1 MGVIFTRLV
10 TYVSIWWSYMN
21 LDNLK
26 NLLLFL
32 NFTQHQNVFTKKF
45 SSGDHSLS
53 IDFEKKQIIYPEAYG
68 LKVNERQTCNFSSN
82 ENFVVLECV
91 HRLLEKG
98 YKPEHIELEPKWK
111 LGHGASGGRADVLV
125 KNHQN
130 QPFLIIECKTF
141 DREFNKA
148 WKDTLEDGGQLFSY
162 VEQEKSVEFVCLY
175 ASQWNETDKKI
186 DDQQRIISVKDNPI
200 ILKDLPDA
208 LNYSN
213 AKNVKERF
221 KVWKDTY
228 QLEATEKGIFED
240 NIQAYQI
247 GKDKYTLAI
256 DTQPINSMNIKG
268 KYHEFRTILR
278 KHNVSRRENAFEVLV
293 NLFLCKI
300 VDETQNP
307 EDLHF
312 YWKGMAYDS
321 YFDLVDR
328 LQKLYKIGM
337 QQFLQQDIVYVSQD
351 DIDGAFWAI
360 KQKPNATEQRIKE
373 LFQQLKFY
381 KGLDFEFIKVSN
393 KEKFEK
399 NAKILIEI
407 IQMWQG
413 LRLTSTEENQFLGDM
428 FEYFLDNGIKQ
439 SEGQFFTPIPICK
452 FIVSGL
458 PLESM
463 LQKKSEPLKVIDYA
477 CGSGHFLNEYGSQVS
492 KLLKPIKDIDEPNS
506 YYAQTYGIEK
516 EDRLAKVSKV
526 ASFMYGRNEVKI
538 IDADALISHEEIK
551 PESFDVLVAN
561 PPFAV
566 EDFLQTIDEV
576 EREKFKLF
584 SLVNNPSNNNIQ
596 CFFLERAQQLLA
608 PDSVMG
614 VIVPSSILSNSDSI
628 HIATREILL
637 QHFDFLSI
645 VELGSQTFGKT
656 GTNTVVLFLRRKAQ
670 RPEQAVQFR
679 NRVDDFFAEWENE
692 KASSG
697 GAYQDIKV
705 VEKYCQYTKIDFVL
719 YETLLKGELN
729 ADLLAIDIFK
739 DYQNDFNKQS
749 EIVNLKKQ
757 KQFKAKTEADQQAEL
772 DKRLFN
778 YLTNIEKDKLYY
790 FMLTQYNAVV
800 DNKVRPLL
808 VVKSPS
814 DNKEQKKFLG
824 YEWSSAKGNEGLS
837 YLGGDTVFDI
847 NTPLFDPKD
856 RDNNE
861 KISYLIRQNFNG
873 EQVSIPEHLTP
884 FVSQVYLHDV
894 LDFSRKEFNKAFNLS
909 AQSKVEIETQWDLVQ
924 LNKVAQIIRGVTYPK
939 DVVIADDNGH
949 VILTADNVTLDGRF
963 EIVKKIFLDK
973 QFIISDEKKLN
984 KNDILMCFSSGSKN
998 HLGKLALIHQDT
1010 NCYAGG
1016 FMGILRCYENLYPL
1030 YLYTIL
1036 NYKMRNHV
1044 RNLGSGSN
1052 IINLSSLLGELK
1064 IPLPPLDIQQKIVQ
1078 ECEVVDQS
1086 SDKSQ
1091 DDILDIR
1098 KNISNILDHTV
1109 SQYENT
1115 KLSDLAVFN
1124 PSKSEIRELDDDL
1137 VVSFVEMASVS
1148 NNGFIEKTVDKPL
1161 KEVRKGS
1168 YTYFAENDII
1178 LAKITPCMENGKC
1191 ALATGLTNRI
1201 GMGSSEFHVIRAN
1214 DKVNNKFLFLLLNR
1228 DSVRKVAEQ
1237 NMTGSSGHR
1246 RVPITFYESL
1256 QVPVPP
1262 LAEQEKI
1269 VQQIE
1274 ALEAQ
1279 IAQAQKVIDDAPQ
1292 QKQAILQKY
1301 L

>member
-1 MGVIFTRLV
+1 
-10 TYVSIWWSYMN
+10 MN

-26 NLLLFL
+26 DLLLFL
-32 NFTQHQNVFTKKF
+32 NFTQHQNVFTKEF
-45 SSGDHSLS
+45 TSGDHSLS
-53 IDFEKKQIIYPEAYG
+53 IDFENKEIIYPEAYG

-82 ENFVVLECV
+82 ENFVVFECV

-111 LGHGASGGRADVLV
+111 LGHGASGGRADILV

-312 YWKGMAYDS
+312 YWKGIAYDS

-452 FIVSGL
+452 FIVSAL

-526 ASFMYGRNEVKI
+526 ASFMYGRNEVQI
-538 IDADALISHEEIK
+538 IDADALILHEDIK
-551 PESFDVLVAN
+551 PESFDILVAN

-584 SLVNNPSNNNIQ
+584 NLVNNPSNNNIQ

-608 PDSVMG
+608 PNSVMG

-679 NRVDDFFAEWENE
+679 NRVHNFFADWESE
-692 KASSG
+692 KASNG

-705 VEKYCQYTKIDFVL
+705 VEKYCQHTQIDFAL

-729 ADLLAIDIFK
+729 ADLLAIEIFK
-739 DYQNDFNKQS
+739 DYQIDFNHQP
-749 EIVNLKKQ
+749 EIKKLKTNKN
-757 KQFKAKTEADQQAEL
+757 FKAKKAEEQQAEL
-772 DKRLFN
+772 DKRLLN
-778 YLTNIEKDKLYY
+778 YLVSIEKDKLYY
-790 FMLTQYNAVV
+790 FMLTQYNAMV
-800 DNKVRPLL
+800 DNKARTLL

-837 YLGGDTVFDI
+837 YLGGETVFDI
-847 NTPLFDPKD
+847 NTPLFDPKN
-856 RDNNE
+856 RENSE
-861 KISYLIRQNFNG
+861 KISYVIRQNFNG
-873 EQVSIPEHLTP
+873 EQVTIPEHLTP

-909 AQSKVEIETQWDLVQ
+909 AQSKVEIETKWDL
-924 LNKVAQIIRGVTYPK
+924 
-939 DVVIADDNGH
+939 
-949 VILTADNVTLDGRF
+949 
-963 EIVKKIFLDK
+963 
-973 QFIISDEKKLN
+973 
-984 KNDILMCFSSGSKN
+984 
-998 HLGKLALIHQDT
+998 
-1010 NCYAGG
+1010 
-1016 FMGILRCYENLYPL
+1016 
-1030 YLYTIL
+1030 
-1036 NYKMRNHV
+1036 
-1044 RNLGSGSN
+1044 
-1052 IINLSSLLGELK
+1052 INLGELCDVITKGTTPTTLGYSFKDEGINFIKIESIHEDSTIDPSKFAYIDNECHEKLKRSQLKKDDLLFSIAGALGRVYQVEQSILPANTNQALAIIRLSQKRNIPHKYVKEILKSDFVQAHLNSLKVGIAQPNLSLAQISNFK
-1064 IPLPPLDIQQKIVQ
+1064 IPLPPLDIQQKIVK
-1078 ECEVVDQS
+1078 ECEAV
-1086 SDKSQ
+1086 
-1091 DDILDIR
+1091 
-1098 KNISNILDHTV
+1098 
-1109 SQYENT
+1109 
-1115 KLSDLAVFN
+1115 DLAVNTESQKVATANQEIAEIILKVKANATHKFKIGQLL
-1124 PSKSEIRELDDDL
+1124 SLEYGKSLPEQKRVAGE
-1137 VVSFVEMASVS
+1137 VPVMGS
-1148 NNGFIEKTVDKPL
+1148 NGISGYHNESLCDGPAVIVG
-1161 KEVRKGS
+1161 RKGS
-1168 YTYFAENDII
+1168 AGKVTYIERSCFPIDTTFYVKPMIESNMKFIYYLLNSLELEKSIVGIGVPGINRNDIYQLEI
-1178 LAKITPCMENGKC
+1178 PNI
-1191 ALATGLTNRI
+1191 
-1201 GMGSSEFHVIRAN
+1201 S
-1214 DKVNNKFLFLLLNR
+1214 
-1228 DSVRKVAEQ
+1228 
-1237 NMTGSSGHR
+1237 
-1246 RVPITFYESL
+1246 
-1256 QVPVPP
+1256 

-1269 VQQIE
+1269 IQKIKV
-1274 ALEAQ
+1274 LEAQ
-1279 IAQAQKVIDDAPQ
+1279 IAQAQKLIDDAPQ

>member
-1 MGVIFTRLV
+1 M
-10 TYVSIWWSYMN
+10 
-21 LDNLK
+21 
-26 NLLLFL
+26 
-32 NFTQHQNVFTKKF
+32 
-45 SSGDHSLS
+45 
-53 IDFEKKQIIYPEAYG
+53 IIYPEAYG

-82 ENFVVLECV
+82 ENFVVFECV
-91 HRLLEKG
+91 HRLLQKG

-111 LGHGASGGRADVLV
+111 LGHGASGGRADILV
-125 KNHQN
+125 KNHHN
-130 QPFLIIECKTF
+130 EPFLIIECKTF

-148 WKDTLEDGGQLFSY
+148 WKDTFEDGGQLFSY

-175 ASQWNETDKKI
+175 ASQWNESEQKI

-208 LNYSN
+208 LHYSN

-221 KVWKDTY
+221 KVWRETY

-300 VDETQNP
+300 VDEIQNP

-337 QQFLQQDIVYVSQD
+337 DQFLQQDIVYVSQD
-351 DIDGAFWAI
+351 DIDKAFWAI

-452 FIVSGL
+452 FIVSAL

-463 LQKKSEPLKVIDYA
+463 LQNHSEPLKVIDYA

-492 KLLKPIKDIDEPNS
+492 KLLKTIKDIDEPNS

-526 ASFMYGRNEVKI
+526 ASFMYGRNEVQI
-538 IDADALISHEEIK
+538 IDADALISHEDIK

-584 SLVNNPSNNNIQ
+584 NLVNNPSNNNIQ

-670 RPEQAVQFR
+670 RPEQAVQFK
-679 NRVDDFFAEWENE
+679 NRVNNFFQDWQTE
-692 KASSG
+692 KASAG
-697 GAYQDIKV
+697 GVYLDIKM
-705 VEKYCQYTKIDFVL
+705 VEKYCQHTQIDFVL

-729 ADLLAIDIFK
+729 ADLLAVEIFK
-739 DYQNDFNKQS
+739 DYQVDFNNQP
-749 EIVNLKKQ
+749 EIKKLKTA
-757 KQFKAKTEADQQAEL
+757 KQFKAKKVDEQKVEL
-772 DKRLFN
+772 DKRLLN
-778 YLTNIEKDKLYY
+778 YLISIEKDKLYY

-800 DNKVRPLL
+800 DNKARPLL
-808 VVKSPS
+808 LVKSPS
-814 DNKEQKKFLG
+814 DNKEQKRFLG

-837 YLGGDTVFDI
+837 YMGGETVFDI
-847 NTPLFDPKD
+847 NTPLFDPKN
-856 RDNNE
+856 RENSE
-861 KISYLIRQNFNG
+861 KISYVIRQNFNG
-873 EQVSIPEHLTP
+873 EQVLISEHLTP

-909 AQSKVEIETQWDLVQ
+909 AQSKVEIESKYPLMSVSSLVEVISGGTPDTSNQEYWGGEIPWLSVADFSSSHRYVSSTEKMITQSGLENSSTQ
-924 LNKVAQIIRGVTYPK
+924 LLLPNDVIISARGTVGAMAQIQVPMAFNQSCYGLRAKEITSNDY
-939 DVVIADDNGH
+939 IFF
-949 VILTADNVTLDGRF
+949 TLKHYI
-963 EIVKKIFLDK
+963 EQL
-973 QFIISDEKKLN
+973 
-984 KNDILMCFSSGSKN
+984 KNRAVGSKFP
-998 HLGKLALIHQDT
+998 A
-1010 NCYAGG
+1010 
-1016 FMGILRCYENLYPL
+1016 
-1030 YLYTIL
+1030 
-1036 NYKMRNHV
+1036 
-1044 RNLGSGSN
+1044 
-1052 IINLSSLLGELK
+1052 IIRSTFDSVK
-1064 IPLPPLDIQQKIVQ
+1064 IPLPPLNIQQKIID
-1078 ECEVVDQS
+1078 ECSV
-1086 SDKSQ
+1086 
-1091 DDILDIR
+1091 LDIAII
-1098 KNISNILDHTV
+1098 KAKGSMTESEKKIEEI
-1109 SQYENT
+1109 YENLFAKAT
-1115 KLSDLAVFN
+1115 ITYKLSNENDFLIGIGKRVL
-1124 PSKSEIRELDDDL
+1124 KSEI
-1137 VVSFVEMASVS
+1137 
-1148 NNGFIEKTVDKPL
+1148 VD
-1161 KEVRKGS
+1161 
-1168 YTYFAENDII
+1168 
-1178 LAKITPCMENGKC
+1178 NGKYP
-1191 ALATGLTNRI
+1191 I
-1201 GMGSSEFHVIRAN
+1201 YSAN
-1214 DKVNNKFLFLLLNR
+1214 VFEHFGYINKELLN
-1228 DSVRKVAEQ
+1228 DFDAPSVLWGIDGDWLVNTVEKDYPFYPTDHCGYIRVLSSNLHYKYLAWALRKEGNKLRFSRNYRASIERIKSIKIKAPSIDEQ
-1237 NMTGSSGHR
+1237 RQAIQLIKT
-1246 RVPITFYESL
+1246 
-1256 QVPVPP
+1256 
-1262 LAEQEKI
+1262 
-1269 VQQIE
+1269 
-1274 ALEAQ
+1274 LEVQ
-1279 IAQAQKVIDDAPQ
+1279 IAQAQQIIDETPQ
-1292 QKQAILQKY
+1292 QKKAILQKY

>member
-1 MGVIFTRLV
+1 
-10 TYVSIWWSYMN
+10 MN

-26 NLLLFL
+26 DLLHFL
-32 NFTQHQNVFTKKF
+32 NFTQQNEVFTKKF
-45 SSGDHSLS
+45 ILGDYTLA
-53 IDFEKKQIIYPEAYG
+53 IDFENKQIQYPESFG
-68 LKVNERQTCNFSSN
+68 LIINERQTCNFSSN
-82 ENFVVLECV
+82 ENFVVFECV

-111 LGHGASGGRADVLV
+111 LGHGASGGRADILV
-125 KNHQN
+125 KNYQN
-130 QPFLIIECKTF
+130 EPFLIIECKTF
-141 DREFNKA
+141 DKEFNKA

-175 ASQWNETDKKI
+175 ASQWSEKEQKI

-208 LNYSN
+208 LHYSN
-213 AKNVKERF
+213 AKNVRERF
-221 KVWKDTY
+221 KVWKETY

-240 NIQAYQI
+240 NILAYQI

-337 QQFLQQDIVYVSQD
+337 DQFLQQDIVYVSQD
-351 DIDGAFWAI
+351 DIDKAFWAI

-373 LFQQLKFY
+373 LFKQLKFY

-452 FIVSGL
+452 FIVSAL
-458 PLESM
+458 PLETM
-463 LQKKSEPLKVIDYA
+463 LQKHSEPLKVIDYA

-526 ASFMYGRNEVKI
+526 ASFMYGRNEVNI
-538 IDADALISHEEIK
+538 IDADALVSHEDIK
-551 PESFDVLVAN
+551 PESFDILVAN

-566 EDFLQTIDEV
+566 EDFLQTIGEV

-584 SLVNNPSNNNIQ
+584 NLVNNPSNNNIQ

-614 VIVPSSILSNSDSI
+614 VIVPSSILSNGDTI

-637 QHFDFLSI
+637 QYFDFLSI

-656 GTNTVVLFLRRKAQ
+656 GTNTVILFLHRKAE
-670 RPEQAVQFR
+670 RPEQAVQFK
-679 NRVDDFFAEWENE
+679 NRVNNFFQDWETE
-692 KASSG
+692 KASAG
-697 GAYQDIKV
+697 GAYLDIKV
-705 VEKYCQYTKIDFVL
+705 VEKYCQHIDVN
-719 YETLLKGELN
+719 YDVYQSLLMGNLID
-729 ADLLAIDIFK
+729 DLLEIEIFK
-739 DYQNDFNKQS
+739 DYQADFYKQT
-749 EIVNLKKQ
+749 EIVNLQKQ
-757 KQFKAKTEADQQAEL
+757 KQFKAKNKEHQQAEL
-772 DKRLFN
+772 DKRLLS
-778 YLTNIEKDKLYY
+778 YLIAIEKDKLYY
-790 FMLTQYNAVV
+790 FMLTQYNALVE
-800 DNKVRPLL
+800 NKARPLL

-837 YLGGDTVFDI
+837 YLGGETIFEI
-847 NTPLFDPKD
+847 HTPLFDPKN
-856 RDNNE
+856 RDNSE
-861 KISYLIRQNFNG
+861 KISYLIRQNFNADA
-873 EQVSIPEHLTP
+873 VTIPEDLKP

-894 LDFSRKEFNKAFNLS
+894 LDFSRKDFNKAFNLS
-909 AQSKVEIETQWDLVQ
+909 AQSKVEIESKWDLFKLETLMTIV
-924 LNKVAQIIRGVTYPK
+924 RGASPRPISKYLTTE
-939 DVVIADDNGH
+939 DNG
-949 VILTADNVTLDGRF
+949 INW
-963 EIVKKIFLDK
+963 IKIG
-973 QFIISDEKKLN
+973 
-984 KNDILMCFSSGSKN
+984 DISSGEKYLVKTEEKITQEGANQSRMIKAGDFILSNSMSFGRPYISKID
-998 HLGKLALIHQDT
+998 GCIHDGWLLLSDFDKNLKPDYLYEILSSQIVQRQFQAKA
-1010 NCYAGG
+1010 AGG
-1016 FMGILRCYENLYPL
+1016 VVSNLN
-1030 YLYTIL
+1030 TE
-1036 NYKMRNHV
+1036 RV
-1044 RNLGSGSN
+1044 RSV
-1052 IINLSSLLGELK
+1052 K
-1064 IPLPPLDIQQKIVQ
+1064 IPLPPLEIQQKIVK
-1078 ECEVVDQS
+1078 ECEAVDES

-1091 DDILDIR
+1091 DNILNIR
-1098 KNISNILDHTV
+1098 KNISSSLDQII

-1137 VVSFVEMASVS
+1137 IVSFVEMASVS
-1148 NNGFIEKTVDKPL
+1148 NSGFIEKTVDKPL

-1191 ALATGLTNRI
+1191 ALATGLTNHI
-1201 GMGSSEFHVIRAN
+1201 GMGSSEFHVVRAN
-1214 DKVNNKFLFLLLNR
+1214 EKVNNKFLFLFLNR
-1228 DSVRKVAEQ
+1228 DSVRKNAEK

-1274 ALEAQ
+1274 RLEAQ
-1279 IAQAQKVIDDAPQ
+1279 IAQAQKIIDAAPQ

>member
-1 MGVIFTRLV
+1 
-10 TYVSIWWSYMN
+10 MN

-26 NLLLFL
+26 DLLYFL
-32 NFTQHQNVFTKKF
+32 NFTQQNEVFTKKF
-45 SSGDHSLS
+45 ISGDYTLV
-53 IDFEKKQIIYPEAYG
+53 IDFENKQIQYPESFG
-68 LKVNERQTCNFSSN
+68 LIINERQTCNFSSN
-82 ENFVVLECV
+82 ENFVVFECV

-111 LGHGASGGRADVLV
+111 LGHGASGGRADILV
-125 KNHQN
+125 KNYQN
-130 QPFLIIECKTF
+130 EPFLIIECKTF
-141 DREFNKA
+141 DKEFNKA

-175 ASQWNETDKKI
+175 ASQWSEKEKKI

-208 LNYSN
+208 LHYSN
-213 AKNVKERF
+213 AKNVRERF
-221 KVWKDTY
+221 KVWKETY

-240 NIQAYQI
+240 NILAYQI

-337 QQFLQQDIVYVSQD
+337 DQFLQQDIVYVSQD
-351 DIDGAFWAI
+351 DIDKAFWVI

-373 LFQQLKFY
+373 LFKQLKFY

-452 FIVSGL
+452 FIVSAL
-458 PLESM
+458 PLEMM
-463 LQKKSEPLKVIDYA
+463 LQKHSEPLKVIDYA

-526 ASFMYGRNEVKI
+526 ASFMYGRNEVNI
-538 IDADALISHEEIK
+538 FDADALVSHEDIK
-551 PESFDVLVAN
+551 PESFDILVAN

-566 EDFLQTIDEV
+566 EDFLQTIGEV

-584 SLVNNPSNNNIQ
+584 NLVNNPSNNNIQ

-614 VIVPSSILSNSDSI
+614 VIVPSSILSNGDSI

-637 QHFDFLSI
+637 QYFDFLSI

-656 GTNTVVLFLRRKAQ
+656 GTNTVILFLRRKAE
-670 RPEQAVQFR
+670 RPEQAVQFK
-679 NRVDDFFAEWENE
+679 NRVGNFFADWETE
-692 KASSG
+692 KASAG
-697 GAYQDIKV
+697 GAYLDIKV
-705 VEKYCQYTKIDFVL
+705 VEKYCQHIDVN
-719 YETLLKGELN
+719 YDVYQSLLMGNLID
-729 ADLLAIDIFK
+729 DLLEIEIFK
-739 DYQNDFNKQS
+739 DYQADFYKQT
-749 EIVNLKKQ
+749 EIVNLQKQ
-757 KQFKAKTEADQQAEL
+757 KQFKAKSKEQQQAEL
-772 DKRLFN
+772 DRRLLS
-778 YLTNIEKDKLYY
+778 YLITIEKDKLYY
-790 FMLTQYNAVV
+790 FMLTQYNALVE
-800 DNKVRPLL
+800 NKARPLL

-837 YLGGDTVFDI
+837 YLGGAAVFDI
-847 NTPLFDPKD
+847 QTPLFDPKN
-856 RDNNE
+856 RDNSE
-861 KISYLIRQNFNG
+861 KISYVIRQNFNG
-873 EQVSIPEHLTP
+873 EQVAIPEHLTP

-894 LDFSRKEFNKAFNLS
+894 LDFSRKEFNKVFNLS
-909 AQSKVEIETQWDLVQ
+909 AQSKVEIETKWKLVKLDEIAVVKKGQ
-924 LNKVAQIIRGVTYPK
+924 SITQKDTKDGMIKVVAGGIDYAYLHNESNRDENVITISASGANAGYVNFWKEKIFASDCTTVQAETKDKTLYIFCVLKVFESYIYNMARGSAQPHVYPK
-939 DVVIADDNGH
+939 DIAN
-949 VILTADNVTLDGRF
+949 F
-963 EIVKKIFLDK
+963 
-973 QFIISDEKKLN
+973 
-984 KNDILMCFSSGSKN
+984 
-998 HLGKLALIHQDT
+998 
-1010 NCYAGG
+1010 
-1016 FMGILRCYENLYPL
+1016 
-1030 YLYTIL
+1030 
-1036 NYKMRNHV
+1036 
-1044 RNLGSGSN
+1044 
-1052 IINLSSLLGELK
+1052 K
-1064 IPLPPLDIQQKIVQ
+1064 IPLPPLDIQQKIVE
-1078 ECEVVDQS
+1078 ECEMVDLLAEDSANNIQS
-1086 SDKSQ
+1086 YKSQ
-1091 DDILDIR
+1091 LE
-1098 KNISNILDHTV
+1098 LLF
-1109 SQYENT
+1109 SQSDRNVQKI
-1115 KLSDLAVFN
+1115 KLKEALSLKAGKFI
-1124 PSKSEIRELDDDL
+1124 KASEIQDQFEEHLYPCYGGNNLRGYVENYNQEGDYCLVGRQGALCGNVTFAQGKFYATEHAL
-1137 VVSFVEMASVS
+1137 VVTPLIPIHPKWLFYYLVEL
-1148 NNGFIEKTVDKPL
+1148 NLNQ
-1161 KEVRKGS
+1161 
-1168 YTYFAENDII
+1168 Y
-1178 LAKITPCMENGKC
+1178 
-1191 ALATGLTNRI
+1191 ATGVAQPGLSVGNLDSI
-1201 GMGSSEFHVIRAN
+1201 
-1214 DKVNNKFLFLLLNR
+1214 LLNI
-1228 DSVRKVAEQ
+1228 
-1237 NMTGSSGHR
+1237 
-1246 RVPITFYESL
+1246 PSL
-1256 QVPVPP
+1256 E
-1262 LAEQEKI
+1262 EQEKI

-1274 ALEAQ
+1274 ILETQ
-1279 IAQAQKVIDDAPQ
+1279 IAQAQKIIDDAPQ

>member
-21 LDNLK
+21 LDSLK
-26 NLLLFL
+26 DLLLFL
-32 NFTQHQNVFTKKF
+32 NFTQHQSVFTKEF
-45 SSGDHSLS
+45 TSGDHSLS

-82 ENFVVLECV
+82 ENFVVFECV

-111 LGHGASGGRADVLV
+111 LGHGASGGRADILV

-148 WKDTLEDGGQLFSY
+148 WKETLEDGGQLFSY

-175 ASQWNETDKKI
+175 ASQWNETDQKI

-337 QQFLQQDIVYVSQD
+337 QQFLQQDIIYVSQD
-351 DIDGAFWAI
+351 DIDRAFWAI

-452 FIVSGL
+452 FIVSAL

-463 LQKKSEPLKVIDYA
+463 LQQHSEPLKVIDYA

-526 ASFMYGRNEVKI
+526 ASFMYGRNEVNI
-538 IDADALISHEEIK
+538 IDADALISHENIK

-584 SLVNNPSNNNIQ
+584 NLVNNPSNNNIQ

-679 NRVDDFFAEWENE
+679 NRVNNFFADWENE
-692 KASSG
+692 KSSGG

-705 VEKYCQYTKIDFVL
+705 VEKYCQHTKIDFAL
-719 YETLLKGELN
+719 YETLLKGKLN

-739 DYQNDFNKQS
+739 DYQTDFNKQA

-772 DKRLFN
+772 DKRLLN

-790 FMLTQYNAVV
+790 FMLTQYNAEV
-800 DNKVRPLL
+800 DNKARPLL

-847 NTPLFDPKD
+847 NTPLFDPKN
-856 RDNNE
+856 RENSE
-861 KISYLIRQNFNG
+861 KISYVIRQNFNG
-873 EQVSIPEHLTP
+873 EQVNIPEHLTP

-909 AQSKVEIETQWDLVQ
+909 AQSKVEIETKWDLVKLDEVAEIISGGTPDTQNPNFWDGDICWATLVDTKSKYLYDTSKKISQ
-924 LNKVAQIIRGVTYPK
+924 LGLEKSSAKLLPINTVIFSSRASIGEVSIAKVATSTNQGFKNFIC
-939 DVVIADDNGH
+939 DDS
-949 VILTADNVTLDGRF
+949 
-963 EIVKKIFLDK
+963 KIHYEYLYEVLKFYA
-973 QFIISDEKKLN
+973 
-984 KNDILMCFSSGSKN
+984 KNIE
-998 HLGKLALIHQDT
+998 HL
-1010 NCYAGG
+1010 AGG
-1016 FMGILRCYENLYPL
+1016 MTFKEVSKTSIANF
-1030 YLYTIL
+1030 
-1036 NYKMRNHV
+1036 
-1044 RNLGSGSN
+1044 
-1052 IINLSSLLGELK
+1052 K
-1064 IPLPPLDIQQKIVQ
+1064 IPLPPLEIQQKIVE
-1078 ECEVVDQS
+1078 ECEAVDKS

-1262 LAEQEKI
+1262 LTEQEKI

-1274 ALEAQ
+1274 ALEMQ
-1279 IAQAQKVIDDAPQ
+1279 IAQAQQVIDAAPQ

>member
-1 MGVIFTRLV
+1 
-10 TYVSIWWSYMN
+10 MN

-26 NLLLFL
+26 DLLHFL
-32 NFTQHQNVFTKKF
+32 NFTQQNEVFTKKF
-45 SSGDHSLS
+45 ISGDYSLA
-53 IDFEKKQIIYPEAYG
+53 IDFENKQIQYPESFG
-68 LKVNERQTCNFSSN
+68 LIINERQTCNFSSN
-82 ENFVVLECV
+82 ENFVVFECV

-111 LGHGASGGRADVLV
+111 LGHGASGGRADILV
-125 KNHQN
+125 KNYQN
-130 QPFLIIECKTF
+130 EPFLIIECKTF
-141 DREFNKA
+141 DKEFNRA

-175 ASQWNETDKKI
+175 ASQWSEKEKKI
-186 DDQQRIISVKDNPI
+186 DVQQRIISVKDNPI

-208 LNYSN
+208 IHYSN
-213 AKNVKERF
+213 AKNVRERF
-221 KVWKDTY
+221 KVWKETY

-240 NIQAYQI
+240 NILAYQI

-337 QQFLQQDIVYVSQD
+337 DQFLQQDIVYVSQD
-351 DIDGAFWAI
+351 DIDKAFWAI

-373 LFQQLKFY
+373 LFKQLKFY

-452 FIVSGL
+452 FIVSAL
-458 PLESM
+458 PLEMM
-463 LQKKSEPLKVIDYA
+463 LQKHSEPLKVIDYA

-526 ASFMYGRNEVKI
+526 ASFMYGRNEVQI
-538 IDADALISHEEIK
+538 IDADALVSHEDIK
-551 PESFDVLVAN
+551 PESFDILVAN

-566 EDFLQTIDEV
+566 EDFLQTIGEV

-584 SLVNNPSNNNIQ
+584 NLVNNPSNNNIQ

-614 VIVPSSILSNSDSI
+614 VIVPSSILSNGDTI

-637 QHFDFLSI
+637 QYFDFLSI

-656 GTNTVVLFLRRKAQ
+656 GTNTVILFLRRKAE
-670 RPEQAVQFR
+670 RPEQAVQFK
-679 NRVDDFFAEWENE
+679 NRVGNFFADWEAE
-692 KASSG
+692 KKSAG
-697 GAYQDIKV
+697 GAYLDIKV
-705 VEKYCQYTKIDFVL
+705 VEKYCQHIDVN
-719 YETLLKGELN
+719 YDVYQSLLMGNLID
-729 ADLLAIDIFK
+729 DLLEIEIFK
-739 DYQNDFNKQS
+739 DYQADFYKQT
-749 EIVNLKKQ
+749 EIVNLQKQ
-757 KQFKAKTEADQQAEL
+757 KQFKAKNKEQQQAEL
-772 DKRLFN
+772 DRRLLS
-778 YLTNIEKDKLYY
+778 YLITIEKDKLYY
-790 FMLTQYNAVV
+790 FMLTQYNALVE
-800 DNKVRPLL
+800 NKARPLL

-824 YEWSSAKGNEGLS
+824 YEWSSAKGNEGLN
-837 YLGGDTVFDI
+837 YLGSETVFDI
-847 NTPLFDPKD
+847 QTPLFDPKN
-856 RDNNE
+856 RDNSE
-861 KISYLIRQNFNG
+861 KISYVIRQNFNG
-873 EQVSIPEHLTP
+873 EQVVIPEHLTP

-909 AQSKVEIETQWDLVQ
+909 AQSKVEIETKWKLVKLDEIAVVKKGQ
-924 LNKVAQIIRGVTYPK
+924 SITQKDTKDGMIKVVAGGIDYAYLHNESNRDENVITISASGANAGYVNFWKEKIFASDCTTVQAETKDKTLYIFCVLKVFESYIYNMARGSAQPHVYPK
-939 DVVIADDNGH
+939 DIAN
-949 VILTADNVTLDGRF
+949 F
-963 EIVKKIFLDK
+963 
-973 QFIISDEKKLN
+973 
-984 KNDILMCFSSGSKN
+984 
-998 HLGKLALIHQDT
+998 
-1010 NCYAGG
+1010 
-1016 FMGILRCYENLYPL
+1016 
-1030 YLYTIL
+1030 
-1036 NYKMRNHV
+1036 
-1044 RNLGSGSN
+1044 
-1052 IINLSSLLGELK
+1052 K
-1064 IPLPPLDIQQKIVQ
+1064 IPLPPLDIQQKIVE
-1078 ECEVVDQS
+1078 ECEMVDLLAKDSANNIQS
-1086 SDKSQ
+1086 YKSQ
-1091 DDILDIR
+1091 LE
-1098 KNISNILDHTV
+1098 LLF
-1109 SQYENT
+1109 SQSDRNVQKI
-1115 KLSDLAVFN
+1115 KLKEALSLKAGKFI
-1124 PSKSEIRELDDDL
+1124 KASEIKDQFEEGLYPCYGGNNLRGYVENYNQEGDYCLVGRQGALCGNVTFAQGKFYATEHAL
-1137 VVSFVEMASVS
+1137 VVTPLIPIHPKWLFYYLVEL
-1148 NNGFIEKTVDKPL
+1148 NLNQ
-1161 KEVRKGS
+1161 
-1168 YTYFAENDII
+1168 Y
-1178 LAKITPCMENGKC
+1178 
-1191 ALATGLTNRI
+1191 ATGVAQPGL
-1201 GMGSSEFHVIRAN
+1201 S
-1214 DKVNNKFLFLLLNR
+1214 VNNLDSILLNI
-1228 DSVRKVAEQ
+1228 
-1237 NMTGSSGHR
+1237 
-1246 RVPITFYESL
+1246 PSL
-1256 QVPVPP
+1256 E
-1262 LAEQEKI
+1262 EQEKI

-1274 ALEAQ
+1274 ILETQ
-1279 IAQAQKVIDDAPQ
+1279 IAQAQKIIDDAPQ
-1292 QKQAILQKY
+1292 QKQAVLQKY

>member
-1 MGVIFTRLV
+1 
-10 TYVSIWWSYMN
+10 
-21 LDNLK
+21 
-26 NLLLFL
+26 
-32 NFTQHQNVFTKKF
+32 
-45 SSGDHSLS
+45 
-53 IDFEKKQIIYPEAYG
+53 
-68 LKVNERQTCNFSSN
+68 
-82 ENFVVLECV
+82 
-91 HRLLEKG
+91 
-98 YKPEHIELEPKWK
+98 
-111 LGHGASGGRADVLV
+111 
-125 KNHQN
+125 
-130 QPFLIIECKTF
+130 
-141 DREFNKA
+141 
-148 WKDTLEDGGQLFSY
+148 
-162 VEQEKSVEFVCLY
+162 
-175 ASQWNETDKKI
+175 
-186 DDQQRIISVKDNPI
+186 
-200 ILKDLPDA
+200 
-208 LNYSN
+208 
-213 AKNVKERF
+213 
-221 KVWKDTY
+221 
-228 QLEATEKGIFED
+228 
-240 NIQAYQI
+240 
-247 GKDKYTLAI
+247 
-256 DTQPINSMNIKG
+256 
-268 KYHEFRTILR
+268 
-278 KHNVSRRENAFEVLV
+278 
-293 NLFLCKI
+293 
-300 VDETQNP
+300 
-307 EDLHF
+307 
-312 YWKGMAYDS
+312 
-321 YFDLVDR
+321 
-328 LQKLYKIGM
+328 M
-337 QQFLQQDIVYVSQD
+337 QQFLQQDIIYVSQD

-452 FIVSGL
+452 FIVSAL

-463 LQKKSEPLKVIDYA
+463 LQQHSEPLKVIDYA

-526 ASFMYGRNEVKI
+526 ASFMYGRNEVNI
-538 IDADALISHEEIK
+538 IDADALISHENIK

-584 SLVNNPSNNNIQ
+584 NLVNNPSNNNIQ

-670 RPEQAVQFR
+670 RPEQAVQFK
-679 NRVDDFFAEWENE
+679 NRVNNFFADWENE
-692 KASSG
+692 KSSG
-697 GAYQDIKV
+697 GGAYLDTKV
-705 VEKYCQYTKIDFVL
+705 VEKYCQHTQIDFAL
-719 YETLLKGELN
+719 YETLLKGKLN

-739 DYQNDFNKQS
+739 DYQTDFNKQA

-772 DKRLFN
+772 DKRLLN

-790 FMLTQYNAVV
+790 FMLTQYNAEV
-800 DNKVRPLL
+800 DNKARPLL

-847 NTPLFDPKD
+847 NTPLFDPKN
-856 RDNNE
+856 RENSE
-861 KISYLIRQNFNG
+861 KISYVIRQNFNG
-873 EQVSIPEHLTP
+873 EQVNIPEHLTP

-909 AQSKVEIETQWDLVQ
+909 AQSKVEIETKWDLVKLDEVAEIISGGTPDTQNPNFWDGDICWATLVDTKSKYLYDTSKKISQ
-924 LNKVAQIIRGVTYPK
+924 LGLEKSSAKLLPINTVIFSSRASIGEVSIAKVATSTNQGFKNFIC
-939 DVVIADDNGH
+939 DDS
-949 VILTADNVTLDGRF
+949 
-963 EIVKKIFLDK
+963 KIHYEYLYEVLKFYA
-973 QFIISDEKKLN
+973 
-984 KNDILMCFSSGSKN
+984 KNIE
-998 HLGKLALIHQDT
+998 HL
-1010 NCYAGG
+1010 AGG
-1016 FMGILRCYENLYPL
+1016 MTFKEVSKTSIANF
-1030 YLYTIL
+1030 
-1036 NYKMRNHV
+1036 
-1044 RNLGSGSN
+1044 
-1052 IINLSSLLGELK
+1052 K

-1078 ECEVVDQS
+1078 ECEVLDQS
-1086 SDKSQ
+1086 ARISESEISNLHKQVAQVIEQAQGTMTKLIDVTTKIGSGATPKGGESAYKDSGITLIRSQNVYDGAFLEKGLAFIDDEQAKKLENVTVESQ
-1091 DDILDIR
+1091 DVLF
-1098 KNISNILDHTV
+1098 NITG
-1109 SQYENT
+1109 
-1115 KLSDLAVFN
+1115 
-1124 PSKSEIRELDDDL
+1124 
-1137 VVSFVEMASVS
+1137 ASVARCC
-1148 NNGFIEKTVDKPL
+1148 VVQDKYLPAR
-1161 KEVRKGS
+1161 V
-1168 YTYFAENDII
+1168 NQ
-1178 LAKITPCMENGKC
+1178 
-1191 ALATGLTNRI
+1191 
-1201 GMGSSEFHVIRAN
+1201 HVAIIRAN
-1214 DKVNNKFLFLLLNR
+1214 SEVLLPKFLQAVLVSKDYKAQLLNLAGGANTR
-1228 DSVRKVAEQ
+1228 EAITKVELEEFK
-1237 NMTGSSGHR
+1237 
-1246 RVPITFYESL
+1246 I
-1256 QVPVPP
+1256 PVPP

>member
-1 MGVIFTRLV
+1 
-10 TYVSIWWSYMN
+10 MN

-26 NLLLFL
+26 DLLHFL
-32 NFTQHQNVFTKKF
+32 NFTQQNQVFTKKF
-45 SSGDHSLS
+45 ISGDYTLA
-53 IDFEKKQIIYPEAYG
+53 IDFDKKEIIYPEDAG
-68 LKVNERQTCNFSSN
+68 LKINERQTCNFYSN
-82 ENFVVLECV
+82 ENFVVFECV
-91 HRLLEKG
+91 HRLLDKG

-111 LGHGASGGRADVLV
+111 LGHGASGGRADILV

-148 WKDTLEDGGQLFSY
+148 WKETLEDGGQLFSY

-175 ASQWNETDKKI
+175 ASQWNETDQKI

-337 QQFLQQDIVYVSQD
+337 QQFLQQDIIYVSQD

-452 FIVSGL
+452 FIVSAL

-526 ASFMYGRNEVKI
+526 ASFMYGRNEVNI
-538 IDADALISHEEIK
+538 IDADALISHENIK

-584 SLVNNPSNNNIQ
+584 NLVNNPSNNNIQ

-679 NRVDDFFAEWENE
+679 NRVNNFFADWENE
-692 KASSG
+692 KSSGG

-705 VEKYCQYTKIDFVL
+705 VEKYCQHTKIDFAL

-739 DYQNDFNKQS
+739 DYQTDFNKQA

-772 DKRLFN
+772 DKRLLN
-778 YLTNIEKDKLYY
+778 YLVSIEKDKLYY

-800 DNKVRPLL
+800 DNKARPLL

-837 YLGGDTVFDI
+837 YIGGETVFDI
-847 NTPLFDPKD
+847 QTPLFDPKD
-856 RDNNE
+856 RENSE
-861 KISYLIRQNFNG
+861 KISYVIRQNFNG
-873 EQVSIPEHLTP
+873 EQVNIPEHLTP

-909 AQSKVEIETQWDLVQ
+909 AQSKVEIETKWDLVKLDEVAEIISGQ
-924 LNKVAQIIRGVTYPK
+924 SPESKFYNEKGEGLPFYQGKKDFGKLSLKATQIWTSHITKESTNGDVLFSVRAPVGDVNFNPFDKICIGRGLAAIRPKSNLLNKFIFEF
-939 DVVIADDNGH
+939 IA
-949 VILTADNVTLDGRF
+949 
-963 EIVKKIFLDK
+963 
-973 QFIISDEKKLN
+973 LN
-984 KNDILMCFSSGSKN
+984 KNYFQGQKGMAFDSISRDD
-998 HLGKLALIHQDT
+998 LGQK
-1010 NCYAGG
+1010 
-1016 FMGILRCYENLYPL
+1016 
-1030 YLYTIL
+1030 
-1036 NYKMRNHV
+1036 
-1044 RNLGSGSN
+1044 
-1052 IINLSSLLGELK
+1052 K
-1064 IPLPPLDIQQKIVQ
+1064 IPLPPLEIQRKIVQ
-1078 ECEVVDQS
+1078 ECEAV
-1086 SDKSQ
+1086 
-1091 DDILDIR
+1091 
-1098 KNISNILDHTV
+1098 
-1109 SQYENT
+1109 
-1115 KLSDLAVFN
+1115 DLAFQDAESQIDLLKN
-1124 PSKSEIRELDDDL
+1124 QIRELIDSLNMMPMQRLETLADNWDFKRKPITSSQRKAGVYPYYGASGIVDYVDSFILDDTVLLISEDGANLKSRVTPIAFTASGKIWVNNHAHILKFSNINTHKIVEYYLNHIDL
-1137 VVSFVEMASVS
+1137 LEYITGMAQPKLSQV
-1148 NNGFIEKTVDKPL
+1148 N
-1161 KEVRKGS
+1161 
-1168 YTYFAENDII
+1168 
-1178 LAKITPCMENGKC
+1178 M
-1191 ALATGLTNRI
+1191 NRI
-1201 GMGSSEFHVIRAN
+1201 MI
-1214 DKVNNKFLFLLLNR
+1214 
-1228 DSVRKVAEQ
+1228 
-1237 NMTGSSGHR
+1237 
-1246 RVPITFYESL
+1246 
-1256 QVPVPP
+1256 PVPP

-1274 ALEAQ
+1274 ILETQ
-1279 IAQAQKVIDDAPQ
+1279 IAQAQKIVDAAPQ

>member
-1 MGVIFTRLV
+1 
-10 TYVSIWWSYMN
+10 MN

-26 NLLLFL
+26 DLLHFL
-32 NFTQHQNVFTKKF
+32 NFTQQNEVFTKKF
-45 SSGDHSLS
+45 ISGDYSLA
-53 IDFEKKQIIYPEAYG
+53 IDFENKQIQYPESFG
-68 LKVNERQTCNFSSN
+68 LIINERQTCNFSSN
-82 ENFVVLECV
+82 ENFVVFECV

-111 LGHGASGGRADVLV
+111 LGHGASGGRADILV
-125 KNHQN
+125 KNYQN
-130 QPFLIIECKTF
+130 EPFLIIECKTF
-141 DREFNKA
+141 DKEFNRA

-175 ASQWNETDKKI
+175 ASQWSEKEKKI

-208 LNYSN
+208 IHYSN
-213 AKNVKERF
+213 AKNVRERF
-221 KVWKDTY
+221 KVWKETY

-240 NIQAYQI
+240 NILAYQI
-247 GKDKYTLAI
+247 GKDKYTLTI

-337 QQFLQQDIVYVSQD
+337 DQFLQQDIVYVSQD
-351 DIDGAFWAI
+351 DIDKAFWAI

-373 LFQQLKFY
+373 LFKQLKFY

-452 FIVSGL
+452 FIVSAL

-526 ASFMYGRNEVKI
+526 ASFMYGRNEVQI
-538 IDADALISHEEIK
+538 IDADALVSHEDIK
-551 PESFDVLVAN
+551 PESFDILVAN

-566 EDFLQTIDEV
+566 EDFLQTIGEV

-584 SLVNNPSNNNIQ
+584 NLVNNPSNNNIQ

-614 VIVPSSILSNSDSI
+614 VIVPSSILSNGDTI

-637 QHFDFLSI
+637 QYFDFLSI

-656 GTNTVVLFLRRKAQ
+656 GTNTVILFLRRKAE
-670 RPEQAVQFR
+670 RPEQAVQFK
-679 NRVDDFFAEWENE
+679 NRVGNFFADWEAE
-692 KASSG
+692 KKSAG
-697 GAYQDIKV
+697 GAYLDIKV
-705 VEKYCQYTKIDFVL
+705 VEKYCQHIDVN
-719 YETLLKGELN
+719 YDVYQSLLMGNLID
-729 ADLLAIDIFK
+729 DLLEIEIFK
-739 DYQNDFNKQS
+739 DYQADFYKQT
-749 EIVNLKKQ
+749 EIVNLQKQ
-757 KQFKAKTEADQQAEL
+757 KQFKAKNKEQQQAEL
-772 DKRLFN
+772 DRRLLS
-778 YLTNIEKDKLYY
+778 YLITIEKDKLYY
-790 FMLTQYNAVV
+790 FMLTQYNALVE
-800 DNKVRPLL
+800 NKARPLL

-837 YLGGDTVFDI
+837 YLGSETVFDI
-847 NTPLFDPKD
+847 QTPLFDPKN
-856 RDNNE
+856 RDNSE
-861 KISYLIRQNFNG
+861 KISYVIRQNFNG
-873 EQVSIPEHLTP
+873 EQVVIPEHLTP

-909 AQSKVEIETQWDLVQ
+909 AQSKVDIETKWDLV
-924 LNKVAQIIRGVTYPK
+924 
-939 DVVIADDNGH
+939 
-949 VILTADNVTLDGRF
+949 
-963 EIVKKIFLDK
+963 KIETG
-973 QFIISDEKKLN
+973 Q
-984 KNDILMCFSSGSKN
+984 SK
-998 HLGKLALIHQDT
+998 T
-1010 NCYAGG
+1010 
-1016 FMGILRCYENLYPL
+1016 
-1030 YLYTIL
+1030 
-1036 NYKMRNHV
+1036 
-1044 RNLGSGSN
+1044 
-1052 IINLSSLLGELK
+1052 
-1064 IPLPPLDIQQKIVQ
+1064 
-1078 ECEVVDQS
+1078 
-1086 SDKSQ
+1086 
-1091 DDILDIR
+1091 
-1098 KNISNILDHTV
+1098 
-1109 SQYENT
+1109 
-1115 KLSDLAVFN
+1115 
-1124 PSKSEIRELDDDL
+1124 
-1137 VVSFVEMASVS
+1137 
-1148 NNGFIEKTVDKPL
+1148 
-1161 KEVRKGS
+1161 
-1168 YTYFAENDII
+1168 
-1178 LAKITPCMENGKC
+1178 
-1191 ALATGLTNRI
+1191 
-1201 GMGSSEFHVIRAN
+1201 
-1214 DKVNNKFLFLLLNR
+1214 
-1228 DSVRKVAEQ
+1228 
-1237 NMTGSSGHR
+1237 
-1246 RVPITFYESL
+1246 
-1256 QVPVPP
+1256 
-1262 LAEQEKI
+1262 
-1269 VQQIE
+1269 
-1274 ALEAQ
+1274 
-1279 IAQAQKVIDDAPQ
+1279 
-1292 QKQAILQKY
+1292 
-1301 L
+1301 

>member
-1 MGVIFTRLV
+1 
-10 TYVSIWWSYMN
+10 MN
-21 LDNLK
+21 QDNLK
-26 NLLLFL
+26 DLLLFL
-32 NFTQHQNVFTKKF
+32 NFTQHQNVFIKKF
-45 SSGDHSLS
+45 SFGDYSLS
-53 IDFEKKQIIYPEAYG
+53 IDFENKTINYPEDYG
-68 LKVNERQTCNFSSN
+68 LKVNERQTCNFASN
-82 ENFVVLECV
+82 ENFVVFECV

-111 LGHGASGGRADVLV
+111 LGHGASGGRADIMV

-162 VEQEKSVEFVCLY
+162 VEQEKSVEFICLY
-175 ASQWNETDKKI
+175 ASQWNERDKKV

-200 ILKDLPDA
+200 ILKDLPEA
-208 LNYSN
+208 LHYSN

-221 KVWKDTY
+221 KAWKETY

-256 DTQPINSMNIKG
+256 DTQPINSLNIKG

-452 FIVSGL
+452 FIVSAL

-463 LQKKSEPLKVIDYA
+463 LQQHSEPLKVIDYA

-526 ASFMYGRNEVKI
+526 ASFMYGRNEINI
-538 IDADALISHEEIK
+538 IDADALISHENIK

-584 SLVNNPSNNNIQ
+584 NLVNNPSNNNIQ
-596 CFFLERAQQLLA
+596 CFFLERAQHLLA

-637 QHFDFLSI
+637 QYFDFLSI

-670 RPEQAVQFR
+670 RPEQAVQFK
-679 NRVDDFFAEWENE
+679 NRVNNFFADWDSE
-692 KASSG
+692 KVSSG
-697 GAYQDIKV
+697 GAYLDIKV
-705 VEKYCQYTKIDFVL
+705 VEKYCQHIQVDFAL
-719 YETLLKGELN
+719 YESLLKGELN
-729 ADLLAIDIFK
+729 YDLLAVEFFK
-739 DYQNDFNKQS
+739 DYKTDFYKRT

-757 KQFKAKTEADQQAEL
+757 KQFKAKSELQQQAEL
-772 DKRLFN
+772 DARLLS
-778 YLTNIEKDKLYY
+778 YLTEIEKDKLYY
-790 FMLTQYNAVV
+790 FMLTQYNASLEH
-800 DNKVRPLL
+800 KARPLL

-837 YLGGDTVFDI
+837 YIGGETVFDI
-847 NTPLFDPKD
+847 NTPLFDPKN
-856 RDNNE
+856 RDNSD
-861 KISYLIRQNFNG
+861 KISYVIRQNFNG
-873 EQVSIPEHLTP
+873 EQLTIPEHLTP
-884 FVSQVYLHDV
+884 FVTQVYLHDV
-894 LDFSRKEFNKAFNLS
+894 LDFSRKDFNKAFNLS
-909 AQSKVEIETQWDLVQ
+909 AQSKVEIETRWDSVRILQ
-924 LNKVAQIIRGVTYPK
+924 LLCKIGGSQ
-939 DVVIADDNGH
+939 
-949 VILTADNVTLDGRF
+949 
-963 EIVKKIFLDK
+963 KKIQNTEILLEGSIPVVTQEKGNLIAGFVNDVEPIQDLPLIVFGDHSCTFK
-973 QFIISDEKKLN
+973 YVDFPFVRGADGTQLLKVDPNIIDPKY
-984 KNDILMCFSSGSKN
+984 F
-998 HLGKLALIHQDT
+998 
-1010 NCYAGG
+1010 Y
-1016 FMGILRCYENLYPL
+1016 Y
-1030 YLYTIL
+1030 IL
-1036 NYKMRNHV
+1036 NVIKIRNSDKYERHFKY
-1044 RNLGSGSN
+1044 LA
-1052 IINLSSLLGELK
+1052 EEK
-1064 IPLPPLDIQQKIVQ
+1064 IPLPPLEVQQKIVE
-1078 ECEVVDQS
+1078 ECEVVDLTLDSESQKIVTAHEKIK
-1086 SDKSQ
+1086 DIIENAKTTAIHKFKIGQLLALEYGKSLPEAKR
-1091 DDILDIR
+1091 IAGEVPVMGS
-1098 KNISNILDHTV
+1098 NGISGYHNESLCD
-1109 SQYENT
+1109 SP
-1115 KLSDLAVFN
+1115 AV
-1124 PSKSEIRELDDDL
+1124 I
-1137 VVSFVEMASVS
+1137 V
-1148 NNGFIEKTVDKPL
+1148 G
-1161 KEVRKGS
+1161 RKGS
-1168 YTYFAENDII
+1168 AGKVTYIERACFPIDTTFYVKPLIESNMKFIYYLLNSLGLEKSIVGIGVPGINRNDIYQLEVPNI
-1178 LAKITPCMENGKC
+1178 SYDEQVKIIQK
-1191 ALATGLTNRI
+1191 
-1201 GMGSSEFHVIRAN
+1201 
-1214 DKVNNKFLFLLLNR
+1214 
-1228 DSVRKVAEQ
+1228 
-1237 NMTGSSGHR
+1237 
-1246 RVPITFYESL
+1246 
-1256 QVPVPP
+1256 
-1262 LAEQEKI
+1262 
-1269 VQQIE
+1269 IE
-1274 ALEAQ
+1274 ALEMQ
-1279 IAQAQKVIDDAPQ
+1279 IAQAQQVIDAAPQ

>member
-1 MGVIFTRLV
+1 
-10 TYVSIWWSYMN
+10 MN

-26 NLLLFL
+26 DLLLFL
-32 NFTQHQNVFTKKF
+32 NFTQHQNVFIKKF

-312 YWKGMAYDS
+312 YWKGIAYDS

-452 FIVSGL
+452 FIVSAL

-463 LQKKSEPLKVIDYA
+463 LQQHSEPLKVIDYA

-526 ASFMYGRNEVKI
+526 ASFMYGRNEVQI
-538 IDADALISHEEIK
+538 IDADALISHENIK

-584 SLVNNPSNNNIQ
+584 NLVNNPSNNNIQ

-608 PDSVMG
+608 PDRVMG

-679 NRVDDFFAEWENE
+679 NRVNNFFADWENE
-692 KASSG
+692 KSSGG

-705 VEKYCQYTKIDFVL
+705 VEKYCQHTKIDFAL
-719 YETLLKGELN
+719 YETLLKGKLN

-739 DYQNDFNKQS
+739 DYQTDFNKQA

-772 DKRLFN
+772 DKRLLN

-790 FMLTQYNAVV
+790 FMLTQYNAEV
-800 DNKVRPLL
+800 DNKARPLL

-847 NTPLFDPKD
+847 NTPLFDPKN
-856 RDNNE
+856 RDNSD
-861 KISYLIRQNFNG
+861 KISYVIRQNFNG
-873 EQVSIPEHLTP
+873 EQVNIPEHLTP

-909 AQSKVEIETQWDLVQ
+909 AQSKVEIETKWDLVK
-924 LNKVAQIIRGVTYPK
+924 LPDVVEINKVTKNPEKEFGEERFIYIDISSVESGTGRVNLENILSPNEAPSRARR
-939 DVVIADDNGH
+939 VV
-949 VILTADNVTLDGRF
+949 
-963 EIVKKIFLDK
+963 
-973 QFIISDEKKLN
+973 Q
-984 KNDILMCFSSGSKN
+984 KNDILLATVRPNLKAFAFLKN
-998 HLGKLALIHQDT
+998 LPNQNVLAST
-1010 NCYAGG
+1010 G
-1016 FMGILRCYENLYPL
+1016 FAVLTAKSNILAQ
-1030 YLYTIL
+1030 YLYVCLFQNFMIDQMVAVMGKGQYPSINETDI
-1036 NYKMRNHV
+1036 
-1044 RNLGSGSN
+1044 SN
-1052 IINLSSLLGELK
+1052 FK
-1064 IPLPPLDIQQKIVQ
+1064 IPLPPLDIQQKIVE
-1078 ECEVVDQS
+1078 ECEAVDKS

-1091 DDILDIR
+1091 DDIIDIR

-1274 ALEAQ
+1274 ALEMQ
-1279 IAQAQKVIDDAPQ
+1279 IAQAQKVIDDAPA

>member
-1 MGVIFTRLV
+1 
-10 TYVSIWWSYMN
+10 MN

-26 NLLLFL
+26 DLLLFL
-32 NFTQHQNVFTKKF
+32 NFIQYQNVFTKKF

-141 DREFNKA
+141 EREFNKA

-452 FIVSGL
+452 FIVSAL

-506 YYAQTYGIEK
+506 YYVQTYGIEK

-538 IDADALISHEEIK
+538 IDADALISHDEIK

-656 GTNTVVLFLRRKAQ
+656 GTNTVVLFLRRKTQ

-679 NRVDDFFAEWENE
+679 NRVNNFFADWESE
-692 KASSG
+692 KASGG

-705 VEKYCQYTKIDFVL
+705 VEKYCQHTQIDFAL
-719 YETLLKGELN
+719 YEMLLKGELN
-729 ADLLAIDIFK
+729 ADLLAVEIFK
-739 DYQNDFNKQS
+739 DYQTDFYKQS

-757 KQFKAKTEADQQAEL
+757 RQFKAKTETEQQAEL
-772 DKRLFN
+772 DKRLLN
-778 YLTNIEKDKLYY
+778 YLVSIEKDKLYY
-790 FMLTQYNAVV
+790 FMLTQYNAMV
-800 DNKVRPLL
+800 DNKARALL

-824 YEWSSAKGNEGLS
+824 YEWSNAKGNEGLS
-837 YLGGDTVFDI
+837 YLGGDTVFEI

-856 RDNNE
+856 RENSE
-861 KISYLIRQNFNG
+861 KISYVIRQNFNG

-884 FVSQVYLHDV
+884 FVTQVYLHDV

-909 AQSKVEIETQWDLVQ
+909 AQSKIEIETKWDLVK
-924 LNKVAQIIRGVTYPK
+924 LEDVA
-939 DVVIADDNGH
+939 
-949 VILTADNVTLDGRF
+949 
-963 EIVKKIFLDK
+963 IVKK
-973 QFIISDEKKLN
+973 
-984 KNDILMCFSSGSKN
+984 
-998 HLGKLALIHQDT
+998 GKSITQKDT
-1010 NCYAGG
+1010 TDGTVKVIAGG
-1016 FMGILRCYENLYPL
+1016 LDYAYLHGESNREANVITISASGANAGYVNFWREPIFASDCTTVQAETEQKTLYIYNVLKVFESYIYAMARGSAQP
-1030 YLYTIL
+1030 
-1036 NYKMRNHV
+1036 HV
-1044 RNLGSGSN
+1044 YPSDIANF
-1052 IINLSSLLGELK
+1052 K
-1064 IPLPPLDIQQKIVQ
+1064 IPLPPLEIQQKIVQ
-1078 ECEVVDQS
+1078 ECEVVD
-1086 SDKSQ
+1086 
-1091 DDILDIR
+1091 
-1098 KNISNILDHTV
+1098 
-1109 SQYENT
+1109 
-1115 KLSDLAVFN
+1115 LAVN
-1124 PSKSEIRELDDDL
+1124 TESQKVSTANQEIAQIILKIKSNATHKLKIGQLLSLEYGKSLPEHKRVAGE
-1137 VVSFVEMASVS
+1137 VPVMGS
-1148 NNGFIEKTVDKPL
+1148 NGINGYHNESLCDGPAIIVG
-1161 KEVRKGS
+1161 RKGS
-1168 YTYFAENDII
+1168 AGKVTYIERSCFPIDTTFYVKPLIESNLKFIYYLLKSLELEKSIVGIGVPGINRNDIYQLEI
-1178 LAKITPCMENGKC
+1178 PNI
-1191 ALATGLTNRI
+1191 
-1201 GMGSSEFHVIRAN
+1201 SY
-1214 DKVNNKFLFLLLNR
+1214 D
-1228 DSVRKVAEQ
+1228 EQ
-1237 NMTGSSGHR
+1237 
-1246 RVPITFYESL
+1246 
-1256 QVPVPP
+1256 
-1262 LAEQEKI
+1262 AKI

-1274 ALEAQ
+1274 VLEAQ
-1279 IAQAQKVIDDAPQ
+1279 IAQAQKVIDEAPQ
-1292 QKQAILQKY
+1292 QKQAILHKY

>member
-1 MGVIFTRLV
+1 MLNIFRYQEQVFGFHFARLV
-10 TYVSIWWSYMN
+10 TNVSVWWSYMN
-21 LDNLK
+21 QDNLK
-26 NLLLFL
+26 DLLLFL
-32 NFTQHQNVFTKKF
+32 NFTQHQKVFTKKF
-45 SSGDHSLS
+45 SSGDYSLS
-53 IDFEKKQIIYPEAYG
+53 IDFNEKQIRYPKE
-68 LKVNERQTCNFSSN
+68 LKINERQTCNFSSN
-82 ENFVVLECV
+82 ENFVVFECV

-111 LGHGASGGRADVLV
+111 LGHGASGGRADILV

-130 QPFLIIECKTF
+130 VPFLIIECKTY
-141 DREFNKA
+141 DREFNRA
-148 WKDTLEDGGQLFSY
+148 WKDTHEDGGQLFSY

-175 ASQWNETDKKI
+175 ASQWNEKDRKI

-208 LNYSN
+208 LHYSN
-213 AKNVKERF
+213 AQNVRERF
-221 KVWKDTY
+221 RVWKETY
-228 QLEATEKGIFED
+228 QLEYTEKGIFED

-452 FIVSGL
+452 FIVSAL

-463 LQKKSEPLKVIDYA
+463 LQKHSEPLKVIDYA

-492 KLLKPIKDIDEPNS
+492 KLLKPIKDIDEPNA

-526 ASFMYGRNEVKI
+526 ASFMYGRNEVQI
-538 IDADALISHEEIK
+538 IDADALISHKEIQ
-551 PESFDVLVAN
+551 PESFDVLIAN

-584 SLVNNPSNNNIQ
+584 NLVNNPSNNNIQ

-628 HIATREILL
+628 YIATREILL

-645 VELGSQTFGKT
+645 VDLGNQTFGKT

-670 RPEQAVQFR
+670 RPEQAIQFK
-679 NRVDDFFAEWENE
+679 NRVNNFFDDWETE
-692 KASSG
+692 KVSAG
-697 GAYQDIKV
+697 GAYLDIKV
-705 VEKYCQYTKIDFVL
+705 VEKYCQHTQIDFAL
-719 YETLLKGELN
+719 YETLLRGELN
-729 ADLLAIDIFK
+729 TDLLAVEIFK
-739 DYQNDFNKQS
+739 DYQADFYKQA

-757 KQFKAKTEADQQAEL
+757 KQFKAKLEAEQQAEL
-772 DKRLFN
+772 DKRLLQ
-778 YLTNIEKDKLYY
+778 YLTKIEKDKLYY
-790 FMLTQYNAVV
+790 FILTQYNAVV
-800 DNKVRPLL
+800 DNKARPLL

-837 YLGGDTVFDI
+837 YIGGETVFDI
-847 NTPLFDPKD
+847 VTPLFDPKN
-856 RDNNE
+856 RDNGD
-861 KISYLIRQNFNG
+861 KISYVIRQNFNG
-873 EQVSIPEHLTP
+873 DQVSIPEHLNP
-884 FVSQVYLHDV
+884 FVAQVYLHDV

-909 AQSKVEIETQWDLVQ
+909 AQSEITIESKYPLEKLVT
-924 LNKVAQIIRGVTYPK
+924 LSVLLKRGKSAKYGNSSLQIIKSGQARGFFEFDFKEKHFVDENFIVDERKLQKKDILINSTGQGTAGRVTFF
-939 DVVIADDNGH
+939 N
-949 VILTADNVTLDGRF
+949 LDGDYVVDSH
-963 EIVKKIFLDK
+963 I
-973 QFIISDEKKLN
+973 
-984 KNDILMCFSSGSKN
+984 
-998 HLGKLALIHQDT
+998 T
-1010 NCYAGG
+1010 
-1016 FMGILRCYENLYPL
+1016 ILRTKTEVLSEYVFICLLRFGFKYLESLAKGASGQIELNLD
-1030 YLYTIL
+1030 TIG
-1036 NYKMRNHV
+1036 N
-1044 RNLGSGSN
+1044 
-1052 IINLSSLLGELK
+1052 LK
-1064 IPLPPLDIQQKIVQ
+1064 IPLPPLDIQQEIVK
-1078 ECEVVDQS
+1078 ECEAVDLIVRLKRAEVETTQQKITEII
-1086 SDKSQ
+1086 SDVKSTATHQ
-1091 DDILDIR
+1091 LKIGQVLSLEYGKSLPEAKRVAGEIPVMGS
-1098 KNISNILDHTV
+1098 NGISGYHNESLCDGP
-1109 SQYENT
+1109 
-1115 KLSDLAVFN
+1115 AV
-1124 PSKSEIRELDDDL
+1124 I
-1137 VVSFVEMASVS
+1137 V
-1148 NNGFIEKTVDKPL
+1148 G
-1161 KEVRKGS
+1161 RKGS
-1168 YTYFAENDII
+1168 AGKVTYIERACFPIDTTFYVKPLIESNMKFIYYLLSSLGLEKSIVGIGVPGINRNDIYQLEI
-1178 LAKITPCMENGKC
+1178 PNI
-1191 ALATGLTNRI
+1191 
-1201 GMGSSEFHVIRAN
+1201 S
-1214 DKVNNKFLFLLLNR
+1214 
-1228 DSVRKVAEQ
+1228 
-1237 NMTGSSGHR
+1237 
-1246 RVPITFYESL
+1246 
-1256 QVPVPP
+1256 

-1274 ALEAQ
+1274 VLEAQ
-1279 IAQAQKVIDDAPQ
+1279 IAQAQKLIDDAPQ

>member
-1 MGVIFTRLV
+1 
-10 TYVSIWWSYMN
+10 MN

-26 NLLLFL
+26 DLLHFL
-32 NFTQHQNVFTKKF
+32 NFTQQNEVFTKKF
-45 SSGDHSLS
+45 ISGDYTLV
-53 IDFEKKQIIYPEAYG
+53 IDFENKQIQYPESFG
-68 LKVNERQTCNFSSN
+68 LIINERQTCNFSSN
-82 ENFVVLECV
+82 ENFVVFECV

-111 LGHGASGGRADVLV
+111 LGHGASGGRADILV
-125 KNHQN
+125 KNYQN
-130 QPFLIIECKTF
+130 EPFLIIECKTF
-141 DREFNKA
+141 DKEFNRA

-175 ASQWNETDKKI
+175 ASQWSEKEKKI

-208 LNYSN
+208 LHYSN
-213 AKNVKERF
+213 AKNVRERF
-221 KVWKDTY
+221 KVWKETY

-240 NIQAYQI
+240 NILAYQI

-337 QQFLQQDIVYVSQD
+337 DQFLQQDIVYVSQD
-351 DIDGAFWAI
+351 DIDKAFWAI

-373 LFQQLKFY
+373 LFKQLKFY

-452 FIVSGL
+452 FIVSAL

-526 ASFMYGRNEVKI
+526 ASFMYGRNEVQI
-538 IDADALISHEEIK
+538 IDADALVSHEDIK
-551 PESFDVLVAN
+551 PESFDILVAN

-566 EDFLQTIDEV
+566 EDFLQTIGEV

-584 SLVNNPSNNNIQ
+584 NLVNNPSNNNIQ

-614 VIVPSSILSNSDSI
+614 VIVPSSILSNGDTI

-637 QHFDFLSI
+637 QYFDFLSI

-656 GTNTVVLFLRRKAQ
+656 GTNTVILFLRRKAE
-670 RPEQAVQFR
+670 RPEQAVQFK
-679 NRVDDFFAEWENE
+679 NRVGNFFADWEAE
-692 KASSG
+692 KKSAG
-697 GAYQDIKV
+697 GAYLDIKV
-705 VEKYCQYTKIDFVL
+705 VEKYCQHIDVN
-719 YETLLKGELN
+719 YDVYQSLLMGNLID
-729 ADLLAIDIFK
+729 DLLEIEIFK
-739 DYQNDFNKQS
+739 DYQADFYKQT
-749 EIVNLKKQ
+749 EIVNLQKQ
-757 KQFKAKTEADQQAEL
+757 KQFKAKNKEQQQAEL
-772 DKRLFN
+772 DRRLLS
-778 YLTNIEKDKLYY
+778 YLITIEKDKLYY
-790 FMLTQYNAVV
+790 FMLTQYNALVE
-800 DNKVRPLL
+800 NKARPLL

-837 YLGGDTVFDI
+837 YLGSETVFDI
-847 NTPLFDPKD
+847 QTPLFDPKN
-856 RDNNE
+856 RENSE
-861 KISYLIRQNFNG
+861 KISYVIRQNFNA
-873 EQVSIPEHLTP
+873 EQVAIPEHLTP

-909 AQSKVEIETQWDLVQ
+909 AQSKVDIETKWDLV
-924 LNKVAQIIRGVTYPK
+924 KIETICEIGRGRVISHKDIESQQGQYPVYSSQTK
-939 DVVIADDNGH
+939 DNG
-949 VILTADNVTLDGRF
+949 VMGYINSYDFDGSYVTWTTDG
-963 EIVKKIFLDK
+963 I
-973 QFIISDEKKLN
+973 
-984 KNDILMCFSSGSKN
+984 
-998 HLGKLALIHQDT
+998 
-1010 NCYAGG
+1010 YAGTCFYRDG
-1016 FMGILRCYENLYPL
+1016 KFNCTNVCGTLKVKNESKLLPK
-1030 YLYTIL
+1030 YLPYVL
-1036 NYKMRNHV
+1036 NMVTPHHV
-1044 RNLGSGSN
+1044 VKSANPKLMNGVMAE
-1052 IINLSSLLGELK
+1052 IK
-1064 IPLPPLDIQQKIVQ
+1064 IPLPPLDIQQKIVD
-1078 ECEVVDQS
+1078 ECEIVD
-1086 SDKSQ
+1086 KNVLER
-1091 DDILDIR
+1091 I
-1098 KNISNILDHTV
+1098 KNIEDYNIQLKSFFYQTDNNH
-1109 SQYENT
+1109 NAI
-1115 KLSDLAVFN
+1115 KLKEALLLKAGKFI
-1124 PSKSEIRELDDDL
+1124 KASEIQDQFEDGLYPCFGGNNLRGYVNSYNQEGDYCLVGRQGALCGNVTFAQGKFYATEHAL
-1137 VVSFVEMASVS
+1137 VVTPLIPIHPKWLFYYLVEL
-1148 NNGFIEKTVDKPL
+1148 NLNQ
-1161 KEVRKGS
+1161 
-1168 YTYFAENDII
+1168 Y
-1178 LAKITPCMENGKC
+1178 
-1191 ALATGLTNRI
+1191 ATGVAQPGL
-1201 GMGSSEFHVIRAN
+1201 S
-1214 DKVNNKFLFLLLNR
+1214 VNNLDSILLNI
-1228 DSVRKVAEQ
+1228 
-1237 NMTGSSGHR
+1237 
-1246 RVPITFYESL
+1246 PSL
-1256 QVPVPP
+1256 E
-1262 LAEQEKI
+1262 EQEKI

-1274 ALEAQ
+1274 ILETQ
-1279 IAQAQKVIDDAPQ
+1279 IAQAQKIIDDAPQ
-1292 QKQAILQKY
+1292 QKQAVLQKY

>member
-1 MGVIFTRLV
+1 
-10 TYVSIWWSYMN
+10 MN

-26 NLLLFL
+26 DLLHFL
-32 NFTQHQNVFTKKF
+32 NFTQQNEVFTKKF
-45 SSGDHSLS
+45 ISGDYSLA
-53 IDFEKKQIIYPEAYG
+53 IDFENKQIQYPESFG
-68 LKVNERQTCNFSSN
+68 LIINERQTCNFSSN
-82 ENFVVLECV
+82 ENFVVFECV

-111 LGHGASGGRADVLV
+111 LGHGASGGRADILV
-125 KNHQN
+125 KNYQN
-130 QPFLIIECKTF
+130 EPFLIIECKTF
-141 DREFNKA
+141 DKEFNRA

-175 ASQWNETDKKI
+175 ASQWSEKEKKI
-186 DDQQRIISVKDNPI
+186 DVQQRIISVKDNPI

-208 LNYSN
+208 IHYSN
-213 AKNVKERF
+213 AKNVRERF
-221 KVWKDTY
+221 KVWKETY

-240 NIQAYQI
+240 NILAYQI

-337 QQFLQQDIVYVSQD
+337 DQFLQQDIVYVSQD
-351 DIDGAFWAI
+351 DIDKAFWAI

-373 LFQQLKFY
+373 LFKQLKFY

-452 FIVSGL
+452 FIVSAL

-526 ASFMYGRNEVKI
+526 ASFMYGRNEVQI
-538 IDADALISHEEIK
+538 IDADALVSHEDIK
-551 PESFDVLVAN
+551 PESFDILVAN

-566 EDFLQTIDEV
+566 EDFLQTIGEV

-584 SLVNNPSNNNIQ
+584 NLVNNPSNNNIQ

-614 VIVPSSILSNSDSI
+614 VIVPSSILSNGDTI

-637 QHFDFLSI
+637 QYFDFLSI

-656 GTNTVVLFLRRKAQ
+656 GTNTVILFLRRKAE
-670 RPEQAVQFR
+670 RPEQAVQFK
-679 NRVDDFFAEWENE
+679 NRVGNFFADWEAE
-692 KASSG
+692 KKSAG
-697 GAYQDIKV
+697 GAYLDIKV
-705 VEKYCQYTKIDFVL
+705 VEKYCQHIDVN
-719 YETLLKGELN
+719 YDVYQSLLMGNLID
-729 ADLLAIDIFK
+729 DLLEIEIFK
-739 DYQNDFNKQS
+739 DYQADFYKQT
-749 EIVNLKKQ
+749 EIVNLQKQ
-757 KQFKAKTEADQQAEL
+757 KQFKAKNKEQQQAEL
-772 DKRLFN
+772 DRRLLS
-778 YLTNIEKDKLYY
+778 YLITIEKDKLYY
-790 FMLTQYNAVV
+790 FMLTQYNALVE
-800 DNKVRPLL
+800 NKARPLL

-837 YLGGDTVFDI
+837 YLGSETVFDI
-847 NTPLFDPKD
+847 QTPLFDPKN
-856 RDNNE
+856 RDNSE
-861 KISYLIRQNFNG
+861 KISYVIRQNFNG
-873 EQVSIPEHLTP
+873 EQVVIPEHLTP

-909 AQSKVEIETQWDLVQ
+909 AQSKVEIETKWKLVKLDEIAVVKKGQ
-924 LNKVAQIIRGVTYPK
+924 SITQKDTKDGMIKVVAGGIDYAYLHNESNRDENVITISASGANAGYVNFWKEKIFASDCTTVQAETKDKTLYIFCVLKVFESYIYNMARGSAQPHVYPK
-939 DVVIADDNGH
+939 DIAN
-949 VILTADNVTLDGRF
+949 F
-963 EIVKKIFLDK
+963 
-973 QFIISDEKKLN
+973 
-984 KNDILMCFSSGSKN
+984 
-998 HLGKLALIHQDT
+998 
-1010 NCYAGG
+1010 
-1016 FMGILRCYENLYPL
+1016 
-1030 YLYTIL
+1030 
-1036 NYKMRNHV
+1036 
-1044 RNLGSGSN
+1044 
-1052 IINLSSLLGELK
+1052 K
-1064 IPLPPLDIQQKIVQ
+1064 IPLPPLDIQQKIVE
-1078 ECEVVDQS
+1078 ECEMVDLLAKDSANNIQS
-1086 SDKSQ
+1086 YKSQ
-1091 DDILDIR
+1091 LE
-1098 KNISNILDHTV
+1098 LLF
-1109 SQYENT
+1109 SQSDRNVQKI
-1115 KLSDLAVFN
+1115 KLKEALSLKAGKFI
-1124 PSKSEIRELDDDL
+1124 KASEIQDQFEEHLYPCYGGNNLRGYVENYNQEGDYCLVGRQGALCGNVTFAQGKFYATEHAL
-1137 VVSFVEMASVS
+1137 VVTPLIPIHPKWLFYYLVEL
-1148 NNGFIEKTVDKPL
+1148 NLNQ
-1161 KEVRKGS
+1161 
-1168 YTYFAENDII
+1168 Y
-1178 LAKITPCMENGKC
+1178 
-1191 ALATGLTNRI
+1191 ATGVAQPGL
-1201 GMGSSEFHVIRAN
+1201 S
-1214 DKVNNKFLFLLLNR
+1214 VNNLDSILLNI
-1228 DSVRKVAEQ
+1228 
-1237 NMTGSSGHR
+1237 
-1246 RVPITFYESL
+1246 PSL
-1256 QVPVPP
+1256 E
-1262 LAEQEKI
+1262 EQEKI

-1274 ALEAQ
+1274 ILETQ
-1279 IAQAQKVIDDAPQ
+1279 IAQAQKIIDDAPQ

>member
-1 MGVIFTRLV
+1 
-10 TYVSIWWSYMN
+10 MN

-26 NLLLFL
+26 DLLHFL
-32 NFTQHQNVFTKKF
+32 NFTQQNEVFTKKF
-45 SSGDHSLS
+45 ISGDYTLA
-53 IDFEKKQIIYPEAYG
+53 IDFENKQIQYPESFG
-68 LKVNERQTCNFSSN
+68 LIINERQTCNFSSN
-82 ENFVVLECV
+82 ENFVVFECV

-111 LGHGASGGRADVLV
+111 LGHGASGGRADILV
-125 KNHQN
+125 KNYQN
-130 QPFLIIECKTF
+130 KPFLIIECKTF

-175 ASQWNETDKKI
+175 ASQWNEKEQKI
-186 DDQQRIISVKDNPI
+186 DDQKRIISVKDNPV
-200 ILKDLPDA
+200 ILKDIPDA

-221 KVWKDTY
+221 KVWKNTY
-228 QLEATEKGIFED
+228 QLEATDKGIFED

-300 VDETQNP
+300 VDETQNS

-373 LFQQLKFY
+373 LFKQLKFY

-452 FIVSGL
+452 FIVSAL
-458 PLESM
+458 PLEMM
-463 LQKKSEPLKVIDYA
+463 LQKHSEPLKVIDYA

-526 ASFMYGRNEVKI
+526 ASFMYGRNEVQI
-538 IDADALISHEEIK
+538 IDADALVSHEDIK
-551 PESFDVLVAN
+551 PESFDILVAN

-566 EDFLQTIDEV
+566 EDFLQTISEV

-584 SLVNNPSNNNIQ
+584 NLVNNPSNNNIQ

-614 VIVPSSILSNSDSI
+614 VIVPSSILSNGDTI
-628 HIATREILL
+628 HIVTREILL
-637 QHFDFLSI
+637 QYFDFLSI

-656 GTNTVVLFLRRKAQ
+656 GTNTVILFLRRKAE
-670 RPEQAVQFR
+670 RPEQAVQFK
-679 NRVDDFFAEWENE
+679 NRVNNFFQDWETE
-692 KASSG
+692 KASAG
-697 GAYQDIKV
+697 GAYLDVKV
-705 VEKYCQYTKIDFVL
+705 VEKYCQHTQIDFAL

-729 ADLLAIDIFK
+729 SDLLAVEIFK
-739 DYQNDFNKQS
+739 DYQVDFYKQT
-749 EIVNLKKQ
+749 EIVNLQKQ
-757 KQFKAKTEADQQAEL
+757 KQFKAKSKEQKQAEL
-772 DKRLFN
+772 DKRLLS
-778 YLTNIEKDKLYY
+778 YLIAIEKDKLYY
-790 FMLTQYNAVV
+790 FMLTQYNALVE
-800 DNKVRPLL
+800 NKARPLL

-837 YLGGDTVFDI
+837 YLGSETVFDI
-847 NTPLFDPKD
+847 QTPLFDPKN
-856 RDNNE
+856 RDNSE
-861 KISYLIRQNFNG
+861 KISYVIRQNFNG
-873 EQVSIPEHLTP
+873 EQVAISEHLTP

-909 AQSKVEIETQWDLVQ
+909 AQSKLDIETKWDLV
-924 LNKVAQIIRGVTYPK
+924 KIETICEIGRGRVISHKDIESQQGQYPVYSSQTK
-939 DVVIADDNGH
+939 DNG
-949 VILTADNVTLDGRF
+949 VMGYINTYDFDGSYVTWTTDG
-963 EIVKKIFLDK
+963 I
-973 QFIISDEKKLN
+973 
-984 KNDILMCFSSGSKN
+984 
-998 HLGKLALIHQDT
+998 
-1010 NCYAGG
+1010 YAGTCFYRDG
-1016 FMGILRCYENLYPL
+1016 KFNCTNVCGTLKVKNESKLLPK
-1030 YLYTIL
+1030 YLPYVL
-1036 NYKMRNHV
+1036 NMVTPHHV
-1044 RNLGSGSN
+1044 VKSANPKLMNGVMAE
-1052 IINLSSLLGELK
+1052 IK
-1064 IPLPPLDIQQKIVQ
+1064 IPLPPLDIQQKIIK
-1078 ECEVVDQS
+1078 ECEMVDLLAEDSANNIQS
-1086 SDKSQ
+1086 YKSQ
-1091 DDILDIR
+1091 LELLFSQSDRNVQKIKLKEALSLKAGKFIKASEIKDQFEEGFYPCYGGNNLRGYVYNYNQEGDYCLVGRQGALCGNVTFAQGKFYATEHALVVTPLIEINTKWLFYYLVELNLNQYATGVAQPGLSVGNLD
-1098 KNISNILDHTV
+1098 NIL
-1109 SQYENT
+1109 
-1115 KLSDLAVFN
+1115 
-1124 PSKSEIRELDDDL
+1124 
-1137 VVSFVEMASVS
+1137 
-1148 NNGFIEKTVDKPL
+1148 
-1161 KEVRKGS
+1161 
-1168 YTYFAENDII
+1168 
-1178 LAKITPCMENGKC
+1178 
-1191 ALATGLTNRI
+1191 
-1201 GMGSSEFHVIRAN
+1201 
-1214 DKVNNKFLFLLLNR
+1214 LN
-1228 DSVRKVAEQ
+1228 
-1237 NMTGSSGHR
+1237 
-1246 RVPITFYESL
+1246 I
-1256 QVPVPP
+1256 PP
-1262 LAEQEKI
+1262 LVEQEKI

-1274 ALEAQ
+1274 ILETQ
-1279 IAQAQKVIDDAPQ
+1279 ITQAQKIIDAAPQ

>member
-21 LDNLK
+21 LDSLK
-26 NLLLFL
+26 DLLLFL
-32 NFTQHQNVFTKKF
+32 NFTQHQSVFTKEF
-45 SSGDHSLS
+45 TSGDHSLS
-53 IDFEKKQIIYPEAYG
+53 IDFDKKEIIYPEDAG
-68 LKVNERQTCNFSSN
+68 LKINERQTCNFSSN
-82 ENFVVLECV
+82 ENFVVFECV

-111 LGHGASGGRADVLV
+111 LGHGASGGRADILV

-148 WKDTLEDGGQLFSY
+148 WKETLEDGGQLFSY

-175 ASQWNETDKKI
+175 ASQWNETDQKI

-337 QQFLQQDIVYVSQD
+337 QQFLQQDIIYVSQD

-452 FIVSGL
+452 FIVSAL

-463 LQKKSEPLKVIDYA
+463 LQQHSEPLKVIDYA

-526 ASFMYGRNEVKI
+526 ASFMYGRNEVNI
-538 IDADALISHEEIK
+538 IDADALVSHEDIK
-551 PESFDVLVAN
+551 PESFDILVAN

-584 SLVNNPSNNNIQ
+584 NLVNNPSNNNIQ
-596 CFFLERAQQLLA
+596 CFFLERAQHLLA

-679 NRVDDFFAEWENE
+679 NRVNNFFADWENE

-697 GAYQDIKV
+697 GAYLDTKV
-705 VEKYCQYTKIDFVL
+705 VEKYCQHTQIDFAL
-719 YETLLKGELN
+719 YETLLRGELN
-729 ADLLAIDIFK
+729 TDLLAVEIFK
-739 DYQNDFNKQS
+739 DYQTDFNKQA

-772 DKRLFN
+772 DKRLLN

-790 FMLTQYNAVV
+790 FMLTQYNAEV
-800 DNKVRPLL
+800 DNKARPLL

-847 NTPLFDPKD
+847 NTPLFDPKN
-856 RDNNE
+856 RENSE
-861 KISYLIRQNFNG
+861 KISYVIRQNFNG
-873 EQVSIPEHLTP
+873 EQVNIPEHLTP

-909 AQSKVEIETQWDLVQ
+909 AQSKVEIETKWDLVKLDEVAEIISGGTPDTQNPNFWDGDICWATLVDTKSKYLNDTSKKISQ
-924 LNKVAQIIRGVTYPK
+924 LGLEKSSAKLLPINTVIFSSRASIGEVSIAKVATSTNQGFKNFIC
-939 DVVIADDNGH
+939 DDS
-949 VILTADNVTLDGRF
+949 
-963 EIVKKIFLDK
+963 KI
-973 QFIISDEKKLN
+973 
-984 KNDILMCFSSGSKN
+984 
-998 HLGKLALIHQDT
+998 H
-1010 NCYAGG
+1010 
-1016 FMGILRCYENLYPL
+1016 YE
-1030 YLYTIL
+1030 YLY
-1036 NYKMRNHV
+1036 
-1044 RNLGSGSN
+1044 
-1052 IINLSSLLGELK
+1052 
-1064 IPLPPLDIQQKIVQ
+1064 
-1078 ECEVVDQS
+1078 EVFSVH
-1086 SDKSQ
+1086 DK
-1091 DDILDIR
+1091 
-1098 KNISNILDHTV
+1098 
-1109 SQYENT
+1109 
-1115 KLSDLAVFN
+1115 
-1124 PSKSEIRELDDDL
+1124 
-1137 VVSFVEMASVS
+1137 
-1148 NNGFIEKTVDKPL
+1148 
-1161 KEVRKGS
+1161 
-1168 YTYFAENDII
+1168 
-1178 LAKITPCMENGKC
+1178 
-1191 ALATGLTNRI
+1191 NR
-1201 GMGSSEFHVIRAN
+1201 
-1214 DKVNNKFLFLLLNR
+1214 
-1228 DSVRKVAEQ
+1228 
-1237 NMTGSSGHR
+1237 
-1246 RVPITFYESL
+1246 
-1256 QVPVPP
+1256 
-1262 LAEQEKI
+1262 
-1269 VQQIE
+1269 
-1274 ALEAQ
+1274 
-1279 IAQAQKVIDDAPQ
+1279 
-1292 QKQAILQKY
+1292 
-1301 L
+1301 

>member
-1 MGVIFTRLV
+1 
-10 TYVSIWWSYMN
+10 MN
-21 LDNLK
+21 QDNLK
-26 NLLLFL
+26 DLLLFL
-32 NFTQHQNVFTKKF
+32 NFTQHQNVFIKKF
-45 SSGDHSLS
+45 SFGDYSLS
-53 IDFEKKQIIYPEAYG
+53 IDFENKTINYPEDYG
-68 LKVNERQTCNFSSN
+68 LKVNERQTCNFASN
-82 ENFVVLECV
+82 ENFVVFECV

-111 LGHGASGGRADVLV
+111 LGHGASGGRADIMV

-162 VEQEKSVEFVCLY
+162 VEQEKSVEFICLY
-175 ASQWNETDKKI
+175 ASQWNERDKKV

-200 ILKDLPDA
+200 ILKDLPEA
-208 LNYSN
+208 LHYSN

-221 KVWKDTY
+221 KAWKETY

-256 DTQPINSMNIKG
+256 DTQPINSLNIKG

-337 QQFLQQDIVYVSQD
+337 QQFLQQDIIYVSQD

-452 FIVSGL
+452 FIVSAL

-463 LQKKSEPLKVIDYA
+463 LQQHSEPLKVIDYA

-526 ASFMYGRNEVKI
+526 ASFMYGRNEINI
-538 IDADALISHEEIK
+538 IDADALISHENIK

-584 SLVNNPSNNNIQ
+584 NLVNNPSNNNIQ
-596 CFFLERAQQLLA
+596 CFFLERAQHLLA

-637 QHFDFLSI
+637 QYFDFLSI

-670 RPEQAVQFR
+670 RPEQAVQFK
-679 NRVDDFFAEWENE
+679 NRVNNFFADWDSE
-692 KASSG
+692 KVSSG
-697 GAYQDIKV
+697 GAYLDIKV
-705 VEKYCQYTKIDFVL
+705 VEKYCQHIQVDFAL
-719 YETLLKGELN
+719 YESLLKGELN
-729 ADLLAIDIFK
+729 HDLLAVEFFK
-739 DYQNDFNKQS
+739 DYKTDFYKRT

-757 KQFKAKTEADQQAEL
+757 KQFKAKSELQQQAEL
-772 DKRLFN
+772 DARLLS
-778 YLTNIEKDKLYY
+778 YLTEIEKDKLYY
-790 FMLTQYNAVV
+790 FMLTQYNASLEH
-800 DNKVRPLL
+800 KARPLL

-837 YLGGDTVFDI
+837 YIGGETVFDI
-847 NTPLFDPKD
+847 NTPLFDPKN
-856 RDNNE
+856 RDNSD
-861 KISYLIRQNFNG
+861 KISYVIRQNFNG
-873 EQVSIPEHLTP
+873 EQLTIPEHLTP
-884 FVSQVYLHDV
+884 FVTQVYLHDV
-894 LDFSRKEFNKAFNLS
+894 LDFSRKDFNKAFNLS
-909 AQSKVEIETQWDLVQ
+909 AQSKVEIETRWDSVRILQ
-924 LNKVAQIIRGVTYPK
+924 LLCKIGGSQ
-939 DVVIADDNGH
+939 
-949 VILTADNVTLDGRF
+949 
-963 EIVKKIFLDK
+963 KKIQNTEILLEGSIPVVTQEKGNLIAGFVNDVEPIQDLPLIVFGDHSCTFK
-973 QFIISDEKKLN
+973 YVDFPFVRGADGTQLLKVDPNIIDPKY
-984 KNDILMCFSSGSKN
+984 F
-998 HLGKLALIHQDT
+998 
-1010 NCYAGG
+1010 Y
-1016 FMGILRCYENLYPL
+1016 Y
-1030 YLYTIL
+1030 IL
-1036 NYKMRNHV
+1036 NVIKIRNSDKYERHFKY
-1044 RNLGSGSN
+1044 LA
-1052 IINLSSLLGELK
+1052 EEK
-1064 IPLPPLDIQQKIVQ
+1064 IPLPPLEVQQKIVE
-1078 ECEVVDQS
+1078 ECEVVDLTLDSESQKIVTAHEKIK
-1086 SDKSQ
+1086 DIIENAKTTAIHKFKIGQLLALEYGKSLPEAKR
-1091 DDILDIR
+1091 IAGEVPVMGS
-1098 KNISNILDHTV
+1098 NGISGYHNESLCD
-1109 SQYENT
+1109 SP
-1115 KLSDLAVFN
+1115 AV
-1124 PSKSEIRELDDDL
+1124 I
-1137 VVSFVEMASVS
+1137 V
-1148 NNGFIEKTVDKPL
+1148 G
-1161 KEVRKGS
+1161 RKGS
-1168 YTYFAENDII
+1168 AGKVTYIERACFPIDTTFYVKPLIESNMKFIYYLLNSLGLEKSIVGIGVPGINRNDIYQLEVPNI
-1178 LAKITPCMENGKC
+1178 SYDEQVKIIQK
-1191 ALATGLTNRI
+1191 
-1201 GMGSSEFHVIRAN
+1201 
-1214 DKVNNKFLFLLLNR
+1214 
-1228 DSVRKVAEQ
+1228 
-1237 NMTGSSGHR
+1237 
-1246 RVPITFYESL
+1246 
-1256 QVPVPP
+1256 
-1262 LAEQEKI
+1262 
-1269 VQQIE
+1269 IE
-1274 ALEAQ
+1274 ALEMQ
-1279 IAQAQKVIDDAPQ
+1279 IAQAQQVIDAAPQ

>member
-1 MGVIFTRLV
+1 
-10 TYVSIWWSYMN
+10 MN

-26 NLLLFL
+26 DLLHFL
-32 NFTQHQNVFTKKF
+32 NFTQQNEVFTKKF
-45 SSGDHSLS
+45 ILGDYTLA
-53 IDFEKKQIIYPEAYG
+53 IDFENKQIQYPESFG
-68 LKVNERQTCNFSSN
+68 LIINERQTCNFSSN
-82 ENFVVLECV
+82 ENFVVFECV

-111 LGHGASGGRADVLV
+111 LGHGASGGRADILV
-125 KNHQN
+125 KNYQN
-130 QPFLIIECKTF
+130 EPFLIIECKTF
-141 DREFNKA
+141 DKEFNKA

-175 ASQWNETDKKI
+175 ASQWSEKEQKI

-208 LNYSN
+208 LHYSN
-213 AKNVKERF
+213 AKNVRERF
-221 KVWKDTY
+221 KVWKETY

-240 NIQAYQI
+240 NILAYQI

-337 QQFLQQDIVYVSQD
+337 DQFLQQDIVYVSQD
-351 DIDGAFWAI
+351 DIDKAFWAI

-373 LFQQLKFY
+373 LFKQLKFY

-452 FIVSGL
+452 FIVSAL
-458 PLESM
+458 PLETM
-463 LQKKSEPLKVIDYA
+463 LQKHSEPLKVIDYA

-492 KLLKPIKDIDEPNS
+492 KLLKPIKDIDEPNG

-526 ASFMYGRNEVKI
+526 ASFMYGRNEVNI
-538 IDADALISHEEIK
+538 IDADALVSHEDIK
-551 PESFDVLVAN
+551 PESFDILVAN

-566 EDFLQTIDEV
+566 EDFLQTIGEV

-584 SLVNNPSNNNIQ
+584 NLVNNPSNNNIQ

-614 VIVPSSILSNSDSI
+614 VIVPSSILSNGDTI

-637 QHFDFLSI
+637 QYFDFLSI

-656 GTNTVVLFLRRKAQ
+656 GTNTVILFLRRKAE
-670 RPEQAVQFR
+670 RPEQAVQFK
-679 NRVDDFFAEWENE
+679 NRVNNFFQDWETE
-692 KASSG
+692 KASAG
-697 GAYQDIKV
+697 GAYLDIKV
-705 VEKYCQYTKIDFVL
+705 VEKYCQHIDVN
-719 YETLLKGELN
+719 YDVYQSLLMGNLID
-729 ADLLAIDIFK
+729 DLLEIEIFK
-739 DYQNDFNKQS
+739 DYQADFYKQT
-749 EIVNLKKQ
+749 EIVNLQKQ
-757 KQFKAKTEADQQAEL
+757 KQFKAKNKEHQQAEL
-772 DKRLFN
+772 DKRLLS
-778 YLTNIEKDKLYY
+778 YLIAIEKDKLYY
-790 FMLTQYNAVV
+790 FMLTQYNALVE
-800 DNKVRPLL
+800 NKARPLL

-837 YLGGDTVFDI
+837 YLGGETIFEI
-847 NTPLFDPKD
+847 HTPLFDPKN
-856 RDNNE
+856 RDNSE

-873 EQVSIPEHLTP
+873 EQITLYEALTP

-909 AQSKVEIETQWDLVQ
+909 AQSRVEIQSQWNLVK
-924 LNKVAQIIRGVTYPK
+924 LG
-939 DVVIADDNGH
+939 DVCHVLIGGTPSRAVHKYFNG
-949 VILTADNVTLDGRF
+949 
-963 EIVKKIFLDK
+963 
-973 QFIISDEKKLN
+973 
-984 KNDILMCFSSGSKN
+984 
-998 HLGKLALIHQDT
+998 
-1010 NCYAGG
+1010 
-1016 FMGILRCYENLYPL
+1016 ENLWVSISEMQGNTIFNTKEKITDEAIQNSNVKLIPKGTTL
-1030 YLYTIL
+1030 LSFKLSIGKTAIAGKDLYTNEAIAGLVPKNENVIDTFLFHLFSAQLL
-1036 NYKMRNHV
+1036 NLDTGNNAIGK
-1044 RNLGSGSN
+1044 
-1052 IINLSSLLGELK
+1052 SLNSKFLREELK
-1064 IPLPPLDIQQKIVQ
+1064 IPLPPLDIQQKIVE
-1078 ECEVVDQS
+1078 ECEMVDLLAEDSANNIQS
-1086 SDKSQ
+1086 YKSQ
-1091 DDILDIR
+1091 LE
-1098 KNISNILDHTV
+1098 LLF
-1109 SQYENT
+1109 SQSDRNVQKI
-1115 KLSDLAVFN
+1115 KLKEALSLKAGKFI
-1124 PSKSEIRELDDDL
+1124 KASEIQDQFEECLYPCYGGNNLRGYVENYNQEGDYCLVGRQGALCGNVTFAQGKFYATEHAL
-1137 VVSFVEMASVS
+1137 VVTPLIPIYPKWLFYYLIELNLNQYATGVAQPGLSVS
-1148 NNGFIEKTVDKPL
+1148 NLDSI
-1161 KEVRKGS
+1161 
-1168 YTYFAENDII
+1168 
-1178 LAKITPCMENGKC
+1178 
-1191 ALATGLTNRI
+1191 
-1201 GMGSSEFHVIRAN
+1201 
-1214 DKVNNKFLFLLLNR
+1214 LLNI
-1228 DSVRKVAEQ
+1228 
-1237 NMTGSSGHR
+1237 
-1246 RVPITFYESL
+1246 PSL
-1256 QVPVPP
+1256 E
-1262 LAEQEKI
+1262 EQEKI

-1274 ALEAQ
+1274 ILETQ
-1279 IAQAQKVIDDAPQ
+1279 IAQAQKIIDAAPQ

>member
-26 NLLLFL
+26 YLLLFL
-32 NFTQHQNVFTKKF
+32 NFTQHQSVFTKEF
-45 SSGDHSLS
+45 TSGDHSLS
-53 IDFEKKQIIYPEAYG
+53 IDFEKKEIIYPEAYG

-82 ENFVVLECV
+82 ENFVVFECV

-111 LGHGASGGRADVLV
+111 LGHGASGGRADILV

-175 ASQWNETDKKI
+175 ASQWNETDQKI

-413 LRLTSTEENQFLGDM
+413 LRLTSTDENQFLGDM

-452 FIVSGL
+452 FIVSAL

-526 ASFMYGRNEVKI
+526 ASFMYGRNEVQI
-538 IDADALISHEEIK
+538 IDADALISHEDIK

-566 EDFLQTIDEV
+566 EDFLQTIDEA

-596 CFFLERAQQLLA
+596 CFFLERAHHLLA

-614 VIVPSSILSNSDSI
+614 VIVPSSILSNVDNI

-637 QHFDFLSI
+637 QYFDFLSI
-645 VELGSQTFGKT
+645 VDLGNKTFGKT
-656 GTNTVVLFLRRKAQ
+656 TTSTVVLFLRRKVE
-670 RPEQAVQFR
+670 RPEQAVQFK
-679 NRVDDFFAEWENE
+679 NRVDNFFKDWESE
-692 KASSG
+692 KASAG
-697 GAYQDIKV
+697 GVYSDIKL
-705 VEKYCQYTKIDFVL
+705 VEKYCQHIKIDFAL
-719 YETLLKGELN
+719 YENLLQGKLN
-729 ADLLAIDIFK
+729 SDLLEVEIFK
-739 DYQNDFNKQS
+739 NYQNDFNNLN
-749 EIVNLKKQ
+749 EIKKLKTA
-757 KQFKAKTEADQQAEL
+757 KQFREKSKVDQQGEL
-772 DKRLFN
+772 DKRLLS
-778 YLTNIEKDKLYY
+778 YVISIEKDKLYY
-790 FMLTQYNAVV
+790 FILTQHNALF
-800 DNKVRPLL
+800 DNKARTLL
-808 VVKSPS
+808 LVKSPS
-814 DNKEQKKFLG
+814 DNKEQKDFLG
-824 YEWSSAKGNEGLS
+824 YEWSNAKGNEGLS
-837 YLGGDTVFDI
+837 YIGGETVYDI
-847 NTPLFDPKD
+847 NTPLFDPKN
-856 RDNNE
+856 RENPQ

-873 EQVSIPEHLTP
+873 ESFDIDETLES
-884 FVSQVYLHDV
+884 FVSQVYLHDL
-894 LDFSRKEFNKAFNLS
+894 LDFSRNEFNKAFNLS
-909 AQSKVEIETQWDLVQ
+909 AQSKVTIDSTYPLAK
-924 LNKVAQIIRGVTYPK
+924 LSSICILLKRGKSAKYGSSNLQIIKSGQARGFYKFDFTDKHFTDENFIVDERKLKKQDILINSTGKGTAGRVTFF
-939 DVVIADDNGH
+939 D
-949 VILTADNVTLDGRF
+949 LDGDYVVDSH
-963 EIVKKIFLDK
+963 I
-973 QFIISDEKKLN
+973 
-984 KNDILMCFSSGSKN
+984 
-998 HLGKLALIHQDT
+998 T
-1010 NCYAGG
+1010 
-1016 FMGILRCYENLYPL
+1016 ILRLKESVLPKYVFTCLL
-1030 YLYTIL
+1030 RFGFKYLESLAKGASGQIELDLETI
-1036 NYKMRNHV
+1036 
-1044 RNLGSGSN
+1044 RNL
-1052 IINLSSLLGELK
+1052 E
-1064 IPLPPLDIQQKIVQ
+1064 IPLPPLGIQQKIVK
-1078 ECEVVDQS
+1078 ECDEVDKLVV
-1086 SDKSQ
+1086 KSQ
-1091 DDILDIR
+1091 EDISSIKQNIVDILD
-1098 KNISNILDHTV
+1098 NVLSMYQ
-1109 SQYENT
+1109 ST

-1124 PSKSEIRELDDDL
+1124 PSKTEIKKLDDEL
-1137 VVSFVEMASVS
+1137 VVSFIEMASVS
-1148 NNGFIEKTVDKPL
+1148 NNGFIEKKVDRSL

-1178 LAKITPCMENGKC
+1178 VAKITPCMENGKC
-1191 ALATGLTNRI
+1191 ALATGLTNHI

-1262 LAEQEKI
+1262 LVEQEKI

-1274 ALEAQ
+1274 ALVAE
-1279 IAQAQKVIDDAPQ
+1279 IAQAQKVIDDAQQ

>member
-21 LDNLK
+21 LDSLK
-26 NLLLFL
+26 DLLLFL
-32 NFTQHQNVFTKKF
+32 NFTQHQSVFTKEF
-45 SSGDHSLS
+45 TSGDHSLS

-82 ENFVVLECV
+82 ENFVVFECV

-111 LGHGASGGRADVLV
+111 LGHGASGGRADILV

-148 WKDTLEDGGQLFSY
+148 WKETLEDGGQLFSY

-175 ASQWNETDKKI
+175 ASQWNETDQKI

-337 QQFLQQDIVYVSQD
+337 QQFLQQDIIYVSQD

-452 FIVSGL
+452 FIVSAL

-463 LQKKSEPLKVIDYA
+463 LQQHSEPLKVIDYA

-526 ASFMYGRNEVKI
+526 ASFMYGRNEVNI
-538 IDADALISHEEIK
+538 IDADALISHENIK

-584 SLVNNPSNNNIQ
+584 NLVNNPSNNNIQ

-670 RPEQAVQFR
+670 RPEQAVQFK
-679 NRVDDFFAEWENE
+679 NRVNNFFADWENE
-692 KASSG
+692 KSSG
-697 GAYQDIKV
+697 GGAYLDTKV
-705 VEKYCQYTKIDFVL
+705 VEKYCQHTQIDFAL
-719 YETLLKGELN
+719 YETLLKGKLN

-739 DYQNDFNKQS
+739 DYQADFNKQA

-772 DKRLFN
+772 DKRLLN

-800 DNKVRPLL
+800 DNKARPLL

-847 NTPLFDPKD
+847 NTPLFDPKN
-856 RDNNE
+856 RENSE
-861 KISYLIRQNFNG
+861 KISYVIRQNFNG
-873 EQVSIPEHLTP
+873 EQVNIPEHLTP

-909 AQSKVEIETQWDLVQ
+909 AQSEITIESKYPLEKLVT
-924 LNKVAQIIRGVTYPK
+924 LSVLLKRGKSAKYGNSSLQIIKSGQARGFFEFDFKEKHFVDENFIVDERKLQKKDILINSTGQGTAGRVTFF
-939 DVVIADDNGH
+939 N
-949 VILTADNVTLDGRF
+949 LDGDYVVDSH
-963 EIVKKIFLDK
+963 I
-973 QFIISDEKKLN
+973 
-984 KNDILMCFSSGSKN
+984 
-998 HLGKLALIHQDT
+998 T
-1010 NCYAGG
+1010 
-1016 FMGILRCYENLYPL
+1016 ILRTKTEVLSEYVFICLLRFGFKYLESLAKGASGQIELNLD
-1030 YLYTIL
+1030 TIG
-1036 NYKMRNHV
+1036 N
-1044 RNLGSGSN
+1044 
-1052 IINLSSLLGELK
+1052 LK

-1078 ECEVVDQS
+1078 ECE
-1086 SDKSQ
+1086 
-1091 DDILDIR
+1091 
-1098 KNISNILDHTV
+1098 TV
-1109 SQYENT
+1109 
-1115 KLSDLAVFN
+1115 DLALQGAESQIDVLKN
-1124 PSKSEIRELDDDL
+1124 QIRELIDSLNTMPMQKLETLADNWDFKRKPITSNQRKAGIYPYYGASGIVDYVDSFILDDTVLLISEDGANLKSRVTPIAFTASGKIWVNNHAHILKFSNINTHKIVEYYLNHIDL
-1137 VVSFVEMASVS
+1137 LEYITGMAQPKLSQV
-1148 NNGFIEKTVDKPL
+1148 N
-1161 KEVRKGS
+1161 
-1168 YTYFAENDII
+1168 
-1178 LAKITPCMENGKC
+1178 M
-1191 ALATGLTNRI
+1191 NRI
-1201 GMGSSEFHVIRAN
+1201 MI
-1214 DKVNNKFLFLLLNR
+1214 
-1228 DSVRKVAEQ
+1228 
-1237 NMTGSSGHR
+1237 
-1246 RVPITFYESL
+1246 
-1256 QVPVPP
+1256 PVPP

>member
-1 MGVIFTRLV
+1 MFTQLV
-10 TYVSIWWSYMN
+10 TCVSIWWSYMN

-26 NLLLFL
+26 DLLLLL
-32 NFTQHQNVFTKKF
+32 NFSQHQEVFIKKF

-53 IDFEKKQIIYPEAYG
+53 IDFEQKKIVYPENYG

-82 ENFVVLECV
+82 ENFVVFECV

-111 LGHGASGGRADVLV
+111 LGHGTSGGRADILV
-125 KNHQN
+125 KNHQSE
-130 QPFLIIECKTF
+130 PFLIIECKTF
-141 DREFNKA
+141 EREFNKA

-175 ASQWNETDKKI
+175 ASQWNEKEQKI
-186 DDQQRIISVKDNPI
+186 DDQQRIISVKDNLI

-208 LNYSN
+208 LHYSN

-300 VDETQNP
+300 VDEIQNP

-337 QQFLQQDIVYVSQD
+337 DQFLQQDIVYVSQD
-351 DIDGAFWAI
+351 DIDKAFWAI
-360 KQKPNATEQRIKE
+360 QQKPNATEQRIKE

-452 FIVSGL
+452 FIVSAL

-463 LQKKSEPLKVIDYA
+463 LQKHSEPLKVIDYA

-492 KLLKPIKDIDEPNS
+492 KLLKPIKDIDEPNA

-526 ASFMYGRNEVKI
+526 ASFMYGRNDVQI
-538 IDADALISHEEIK
+538 IDADALVSNKEIK
-551 PESFDVLVAN
+551 AESFDVLVAN

-584 SLVNNPSNNNIQ
+584 NLVSNPSNNNIQ

-614 VIVPSSILSNSDSI
+614 VIVPRSILSNSDSI

-637 QHFDFLSI
+637 QYFDFLSI

-656 GTNTVVLFLRRKAQ
+656 GTNTVILFLRRKAE
-670 RPEQAVQFR
+670 RPEQAVQFK
-679 NRVDDFFAEWENE
+679 NRIGNFFADWEAE
-692 KASSG
+692 KKSAG
-697 GAYQDIKV
+697 GAYLDIQV
-705 VEKYCQYTKIDFVL
+705 VKKYCQHIDVN
-719 YETLLKGELN
+719 YDVYQSLLKGELSD
-729 ADLLAIDIFK
+729 DLLEIDIFK
-739 DYQNDFNKQS
+739 DYQTDFYKQT
-749 EIVNLKKQ
+749 EIVNLQKQ
-757 KQFKAKTEADQQAEL
+757 KQFKAKSKEQQQAEL
-772 DKRLFN
+772 DKRLLSYFIN
-778 YLTNIEKDKLYY
+778 LEKDKLYY
-790 FMLTQYNAVV
+790 FMLTQYNALVE
-800 DNKVRPLL
+800 NKARLLL

-837 YLGGDTVFDI
+837 YIGGETVFDI
-847 NTPLFDPKD
+847 NTPLFDPKN
-856 RDNNE
+856 RDNSE

-873 EQVSIPEHLTP
+873 EQITIHEELIP
-884 FVSQVYLHDV
+884 FVSQVYLHDM

-909 AQSKVEIETQWDLVQ
+909 ALSKVTIDSIYPSVKLSSISILLKRGKSAKYGSSNLQIIKSGQARGFYKFDFTEKHFTDENFIVDERKLKKQDILINSTGQGTAGRVTFFDLDGNYVVDSHITILRVNDLVFAKYVFTC
-924 LNKVAQIIRGVTYPK
+924 LLRFGFKYLESLAKGASGQIE
-939 DVVIADDNGH
+939 
-949 VILTADNVTLDGRF
+949 LDL
-963 EIVKKIFLDK
+963 E
-973 QFIISDEKKLN
+973 
-984 KNDILMCFSSGSKN
+984 
-998 HLGKLALIHQDT
+998 
-1010 NCYAGG
+1010 
-1016 FMGILRCYENLYPL
+1016 
-1030 YLYTIL
+1030 TI
-1036 NYKMRNHV
+1036 
-1044 RNLGSGSN
+1044 RNL
-1052 IINLSSLLGELK
+1052 E
-1064 IPLPPLDIQQKIVQ
+1064 IPLPPLDIQQKIVD
-1078 ECEVVDQS
+1078 ECEIVD
-1086 SDKSQ
+1086 KNVLEK
-1091 DDILDIR
+1091 I
-1098 KNISNILDHTV
+1098 KNIED
-1109 SQYENT
+1109 YNT
-1115 KLSDLAVFN
+1115 QLKSFFYQADANHNAIKLKEALLLKAGKFI
-1124 PSKSEIRELDDDL
+1124 KASEIQDQFEDGLYPCFGGNNLRGYVNSYNQEGDYCLVGRQGALCGNVTFAQGKFYATEHAL
-1137 VVSFVEMASVS
+1137 VVTPLIPIHPKWLFYYLVEL
-1148 NNGFIEKTVDKPL
+1148 NLNQ
-1161 KEVRKGS
+1161 
-1168 YTYFAENDII
+1168 Y
-1178 LAKITPCMENGKC
+1178 
-1191 ALATGLTNRI
+1191 ATGVAQPGLSVGNLDSI
-1201 GMGSSEFHVIRAN
+1201 
-1214 DKVNNKFLFLLLNR
+1214 LLNI
-1228 DSVRKVAEQ
+1228 
-1237 NMTGSSGHR
+1237 
-1246 RVPITFYESL
+1246 PSL
-1256 QVPVPP
+1256 E
-1262 LAEQEKI
+1262 EQEKI
-1269 VQQIE
+1269 VQKIE
-1274 ALEAQ
+1274 ILEAQ
-1279 IAQAQKVIDDAPQ
+1279 IAQAQKIIADAPQ
-1292 QKQAILQKY
+1292 QKQTILKKY

>member
-1 MGVIFTRLV
+1 
-10 TYVSIWWSYMN
+10 MN
-21 LDNLK
+21 QDNLK
-26 NLLLFL
+26 DLLLFL
-32 NFTQHQNVFTKKF
+32 NFTQHQNVFIKKF
-45 SSGDHSLS
+45 SFGDYSLS
-53 IDFEKKQIIYPEAYG
+53 IDFENKTINYPEDYG
-68 LKVNERQTCNFSSN
+68 LKVNERQTCNFASN
-82 ENFVVLECV
+82 ENFVVFECV

-111 LGHGASGGRADVLV
+111 LGHGASGGRADIMV

-162 VEQEKSVEFVCLY
+162 VEQEKSVEFICLY
-175 ASQWNETDKKI
+175 ASQWNERDKKV

-200 ILKDLPDA
+200 ILKDLPEA
-208 LNYSN
+208 LHYSN

-221 KVWKDTY
+221 KAWKETY

-256 DTQPINSMNIKG
+256 DTQPINSLNIKG

-337 QQFLQQDIVYVSQD
+337 QQFLQQDIIYVSQD

-452 FIVSGL
+452 FIVSAL

-463 LQKKSEPLKVIDYA
+463 LQQHSEPLKVIDYA

-526 ASFMYGRNEVKI
+526 ASFMYGRNEINI
-538 IDADALISHEEIK
+538 IDADALISHENIK

-584 SLVNNPSNNNIQ
+584 NLVNNPSNNNIQ
-596 CFFLERAQQLLA
+596 CFFLERAQHLLA

-637 QHFDFLSI
+637 QYFDFLSI

-670 RPEQAVQFR
+670 RPEQAVQFK
-679 NRVDDFFAEWENE
+679 NRVNNFFADWDSE
-692 KASSG
+692 KVSSG
-697 GAYQDIKV
+697 GAYLDIKV
-705 VEKYCQYTKIDFVL
+705 VEKYCQHIQVDFAL
-719 YETLLKGELN
+719 YESLLKGELN
-729 ADLLAIDIFK
+729 HDLLAVEFFK
-739 DYQNDFNKQS
+739 DYKTDFYKRT

-757 KQFKAKTEADQQAEL
+757 KQFKAKSELQQQAEL
-772 DKRLFN
+772 DARLLS
-778 YLTNIEKDKLYY
+778 YLTEIEKDKLYY
-790 FMLTQYNAVV
+790 FMLTQYNASLEH
-800 DNKVRPLL
+800 KARPLL

-837 YLGGDTVFDI
+837 YIGGETVFDI
-847 NTPLFDPKD
+847 NTPLFDPKN
-856 RDNNE
+856 RDNSE

-909 AQSKVEIETQWDLVQ
+909 AQSKVEIETQWDL
-924 LNKVAQIIRGVTYPK
+924 
-939 DVVIADDNGH
+939 
-949 VILTADNVTLDGRF
+949 
-963 EIVKKIFLDK
+963 
-973 QFIISDEKKLN
+973 
-984 KNDILMCFSSGSKN
+984 
-998 HLGKLALIHQDT
+998 
-1010 NCYAGG
+1010 
-1016 FMGILRCYENLYPL
+1016 
-1030 YLYTIL
+1030 
-1036 NYKMRNHV
+1036 
-1044 RNLGSGSN
+1044 
-1052 IINLSSLLGELK
+1052 INLGELCDVITKGTTPTTLGYSFKDEGINFIKIESIHEDSTIDQNKFAYIDSECHEKLKRSQLQKDDLLFSIAGALGRVYQVEQTILPANTNQALAIIRLSPKKPIFHNYLKEVLKSNLVQAHLSGLKVGIAQPNLSLAQISSFK
-1064 IPLPPLDIQQKIVQ
+1064 IPLPPLEVQQKIVE
-1078 ECEVVDQS
+1078 ECEVVDLTLDSESQKIVTAHEKIK
-1086 SDKSQ
+1086 DIIENAKTTAIHKFKIGQLLALEYGKSLPEAKR
-1091 DDILDIR
+1091 IAGEVPVMGS
-1098 KNISNILDHTV
+1098 NGISGYHNESLCD
-1109 SQYENT
+1109 SP
-1115 KLSDLAVFN
+1115 AV
-1124 PSKSEIRELDDDL
+1124 I
-1137 VVSFVEMASVS
+1137 V
-1148 NNGFIEKTVDKPL
+1148 G
-1161 KEVRKGS
+1161 RKGS
-1168 YTYFAENDII
+1168 AGKVTYIERACFPIDTTFYVKPLIESNMKFIYYLLNSLGLEKSIVGIGVPGINRNDIYQLEVPNI
-1178 LAKITPCMENGKC
+1178 PYDEQVKIIQK
-1191 ALATGLTNRI
+1191 
-1201 GMGSSEFHVIRAN
+1201 
-1214 DKVNNKFLFLLLNR
+1214 
-1228 DSVRKVAEQ
+1228 
-1237 NMTGSSGHR
+1237 
-1246 RVPITFYESL
+1246 
-1256 QVPVPP
+1256 
-1262 LAEQEKI
+1262 
-1269 VQQIE
+1269 IE
-1274 ALEAQ
+1274 ALEMQ
-1279 IAQAQKVIDDAPQ
+1279 IAQAQQVIDAAPQ

>member
-1 MGVIFTRLV
+1 
-10 TYVSIWWSYMN
+10 MN
-21 LDNLK
+21 QDNLK
-26 NLLLFL
+26 DILLFL
-32 NFTQHQNVFTKKF
+32 NFTQHQNVFIKKF
-45 SSGDHSLS
+45 SFGDYILS
-53 IDFEKKQIIYPEAYG
+53 IDFENKTINYPEDYG
-68 LKVNERQTCNFSSN
+68 LKVNERQTCNFASN
-82 ENFVVLECV
+82 ENFVVFECV

-111 LGHGASGGRADVLV
+111 LGHGASGGRADIMV

-162 VEQEKSVEFVCLY
+162 VEQEKSVEFICLY
-175 ASQWNETDKKI
+175 ASQWNERDKKV

-200 ILKDLPDA
+200 ILKDLPEA
-208 LNYSN
+208 LHYSN

-221 KVWKDTY
+221 KAWKETY

-337 QQFLQQDIVYVSQD
+337 QQFLQQDIIYVSQD

-452 FIVSGL
+452 FIVSAL

-463 LQKKSEPLKVIDYA
+463 LQQHSEPLKVIDYA

-492 KLLKPIKDIDEPNS
+492 KLLKPIKDIDVPNS

-526 ASFMYGRNEVKI
+526 ASFMYGRNEVNI
-538 IDADALISHEEIK
+538 IDADALISHENIK

-584 SLVNNPSNNNIQ
+584 DLVNNPSNNNIQ

-679 NRVDDFFAEWENE
+679 NRVNNFFADWENE

-697 GAYQDIKV
+697 GAYLDTKV
-705 VEKYCQYTKIDFVL
+705 VEKYCQHTQIDFAL
-719 YETLLKGELN
+719 YETLLKGKLN
-729 ADLLAIDIFK
+729 ADLLAVEIFK
-739 DYQNDFNKQS
+739 DYQADFNKQA

-757 KQFKAKTEADQQAEL
+757 KQFKAKTETEQQTEL
-772 DKRLFN
+772 DKRLLQ

-790 FMLTQYNAVV
+790 FMLTQYNAMV
-800 DNKVRPLL
+800 DNKARALL

-837 YLGGDTVFDI
+837 YLGGETVFDI

-856 RDNNE
+856 RENSD
-861 KISYLIRQNFNG
+861 KISYVIRQNFNG
-873 EQVSIPEHLTP
+873 EQVNIPEHLTP

-909 AQSKVEIETQWDLVQ
+909 AQSKVEIETKWDLVR
-924 LNKVAQIIRGVTYPK
+924 LG
-939 DVVIADDNGH
+939 DVCDVLIGGTPSRAIH
-949 VILTADNVTLDGRF
+949 KYF
-963 EIVKKIFLDK
+963 E
-973 QFIISDEKKLN
+973 
-984 KNDILMCFSSGSKN
+984 G
-998 HLGKLALIHQDT
+998 
-1010 NCYAGG
+1010 
-1016 FMGILRCYENLYPL
+1016 ENLWVSISEMQGNTIIDTKEKITDEAVQDSNVKLIPKGTTL
-1030 YLYTIL
+1030 LSFKLSIGKTAIAGADLYTNEAIAGLIPKTENIVDAFLFHLFSAKLL
-1036 NYKMRNHV
+1036 N
-1044 RNLGSGSN
+1044 LDTSN
-1052 IINLSSLLGELK
+1052 NAIGKSLNSKFLREELK
-1064 IPLPPLDIQQKIVQ
+1064 IPLPPLEIQQKIIE
-1078 ECEVVDQS
+1078 ECEAVDLALQGAES
-1086 SDKSQ
+1086 QIDVLRNKISKVIDSLDEMPKQRLENLAENWDFKRKPITSNQRKSGIYPYYGASGIV
-1091 DDILDIR
+1091 DYVDSFILDDTVLLISEDGANLKSR
-1098 KNISNILDHTV
+1098 VTPIAFTASGKIWVNNHAHILKFSNI
-1109 SQYENT
+1109 NT
-1115 KLSDLAVFN
+1115 HKIVEYYLNSIDLLEFITGMAQPKLSQVN
-1124 PSKSEIRELDDDL
+1124 
-1137 VVSFVEMASVS
+1137 M
-1148 NNGFIEKTVDKPL
+1148 
-1161 KEVRKGS
+1161 
-1168 YTYFAENDII
+1168 
-1178 LAKITPCMENGKC
+1178 
-1191 ALATGLTNRI
+1191 NRI
-1201 GMGSSEFHVIRAN
+1201 MI
-1214 DKVNNKFLFLLLNR
+1214 
-1228 DSVRKVAEQ
+1228 
-1237 NMTGSSGHR
+1237 
-1246 RVPITFYESL
+1246 
-1256 QVPVPP
+1256 PVPP

-1269 VQQIE
+1269 VQKIE
-1274 ALEAQ
+1274 TLEAQ
-1279 IAQAQKVIDDAPQ
+1279 ISQAQKVIDDAPQ

>member
-1 MGVIFTRLV
+1 
-10 TYVSIWWSYMN
+10 MN

-26 NLLLFL
+26 DLLHFL
-32 NFTQHQNVFTKKF
+32 NFTQQNEVFTKKF
-45 SSGDHSLS
+45 ISGDYTLV
-53 IDFEKKQIIYPEAYG
+53 IDFENKQIQYPESFG
-68 LKVNERQTCNFSSN
+68 LIINERQTCNFSSN
-82 ENFVVLECV
+82 ENFVVFECV

-98 YKPEHIELEPKWK
+98 YNPEHIELEPKWK
-111 LGHGASGGRADVLV
+111 LGHGASGGRADILV
-125 KNHQN
+125 KNYQN
-130 QPFLIIECKTF
+130 EPFLIIECKTF
-141 DREFNKA
+141 DKEFNKA

-175 ASQWNETDKKI
+175 ASQWSEKEKKI

-208 LNYSN
+208 IHYSN
-213 AKNVKERF
+213 AKNVRERF
-221 KVWKDTY
+221 KVWKETY

-240 NIQAYQI
+240 NILAYQI

-337 QQFLQQDIVYVSQD
+337 DQFLQQDIVYVSQD

-373 LFQQLKFY
+373 LFKQLKFY

-452 FIVSGL
+452 FIVSAL
-458 PLESM
+458 PLEMM
-463 LQKKSEPLKVIDYA
+463 LQKHSEPLKVIDYA

-526 ASFMYGRNEVKI
+526 ASFMYGRNEVNI
-538 IDADALISHEEIK
+538 IDADALVSHEDIK
-551 PESFDVLVAN
+551 PESFDILVAN

-566 EDFLQTIDEV
+566 EDFLQTISEV

-584 SLVNNPSNNNIQ
+584 NLVNNPSNNNIQ

-614 VIVPSSILSNSDSI
+614 VIVPSSILSNGDTI
-628 HIATREILL
+628 HIVTREILL
-637 QHFDFLSI
+637 QYFDFLSI

-656 GTNTVVLFLRRKAQ
+656 GTNTVILFLRRKAE
-670 RPEQAVQFR
+670 RPEQAVQFK
-679 NRVDDFFAEWENE
+679 NRVNNFFQDWETE
-692 KASSG
+692 KASAG
-697 GAYQDIKV
+697 GAYLDIKV
-705 VEKYCQYTKIDFVL
+705 VEKYCQHIDVN
-719 YETLLKGELN
+719 YDVYQSLLMGNLID
-729 ADLLAIDIFK
+729 DLLEIEIFK
-739 DYQNDFNKQS
+739 DYQADFYKQT
-749 EIVNLKKQ
+749 EIVNLQKQ
-757 KQFKAKTEADQQAEL
+757 KQFKAKNKEQQQAEL
-772 DKRLFN
+772 DRRLLS
-778 YLTNIEKDKLYY
+778 YLITIEKDKLYY
-790 FMLTQYNAVV
+790 FMLTQYNALVE
-800 DNKVRPLL
+800 NKARPLL

-837 YLGGDTVFDI
+837 YLGSETVFDI
-847 NTPLFDPKD
+847 QTPLFDPKN
-856 RDNNE
+856 RDNSE
-861 KISYLIRQNFNG
+861 KISYVIRQNFNG
-873 EQVSIPEHLTP
+873 EQVVIPEHLTP

-909 AQSKVEIETQWDLVQ
+909 AQSKVTIDSVYPSVKLSSISILLKRGKPAKYGSSNLQIIKSGQARGFYKFDFTEKHFTDENFIVDERKLKKQDILINSTGQGTAGRVTFFDLDGNYVVDSHITILRVNDLVFAKYVFTC
-924 LNKVAQIIRGVTYPK
+924 LLSFGFKYLESLAKGASGQIE
-939 DVVIADDNGH
+939 
-949 VILTADNVTLDGRF
+949 LDL
-963 EIVKKIFLDK
+963 E
-973 QFIISDEKKLN
+973 
-984 KNDILMCFSSGSKN
+984 
-998 HLGKLALIHQDT
+998 
-1010 NCYAGG
+1010 
-1016 FMGILRCYENLYPL
+1016 
-1030 YLYTIL
+1030 TI
-1036 NYKMRNHV
+1036 
-1044 RNLGSGSN
+1044 RNL
-1052 IINLSSLLGELK
+1052 E
-1064 IPLPPLDIQQKIVQ
+1064 IPLPPLEIQQNIVE
-1078 ECEVVDQS
+1078 ECEMVDKNVLEKIKNIEDFNIQLKSLFDQS
-1086 SDKSQ
+1086 
-1091 DDILDIR
+1091 
-1098 KNISNILDHTV
+1098 
-1109 SQYENT
+1109 NT
-1115 KLSDLAVFN
+1115 TAQEIKLKDALSLKAGKFI
-1124 PSKSEIRELDDDL
+1124 KASEIQDQFEDGLYPCYGGNNLRGYVNSYNQEGDYCLVGRQGALCGNVTFAQGKFYATEHAL
-1137 VVSFVEMASVS
+1137 VV
-1148 NNGFIEKTVDKPL
+1148 TPL
-1161 KEVRKGS
+1161 IPIYPKWLFYYLTELNLNQ
-1168 YTYFAENDII
+1168 Y
-1178 LAKITPCMENGKC
+1178 
-1191 ALATGLTNRI
+1191 ATGVAQPGL
-1201 GMGSSEFHVIRAN
+1201 S
-1214 DKVNNKFLFLLLNR
+1214 VNNLDSILLNI
-1228 DSVRKVAEQ
+1228 
-1237 NMTGSSGHR
+1237 
-1246 RVPITFYESL
+1246 PSL
-1256 QVPVPP
+1256 E
-1262 LAEQEKI
+1262 EQEKI

-1274 ALEAQ
+1274 ILETQ
-1279 IAQAQKVIDDAPQ
+1279 IAQAQKIIDDAPQ

>member
-21 LDNLK
+21 LDSLK
-26 NLLLFL
+26 DLLLFL
-32 NFTQHQNVFTKKF
+32 NFTQHQSVFTKEF
-45 SSGDHSLS
+45 TSGDHSLS

-82 ENFVVLECV
+82 ENFVVFECV

-111 LGHGASGGRADVLV
+111 LGHGASGGRADILV

-148 WKDTLEDGGQLFSY
+148 WKETLEDGGQLFSY

-175 ASQWNETDKKI
+175 ASQWNETDQKI

-337 QQFLQQDIVYVSQD
+337 QQFLQQDIIYVSQD

-452 FIVSGL
+452 FIVSAL

-463 LQKKSEPLKVIDYA
+463 LQQHSEPLKVIDYA

-526 ASFMYGRNEVKI
+526 ASFMYGRNEVNI
-538 IDADALISHEEIK
+538 IDADALISHENIK

-584 SLVNNPSNNNIQ
+584 NLVNNPSNNNIQ

-679 NRVDDFFAEWENE
+679 NRVNNFFADWENE
-692 KASSG
+692 KSSGG

-705 VEKYCQYTKIDFVL
+705 VEKYCQHTKIDFAL
-719 YETLLKGELN
+719 YETLLKGKLN

-739 DYQNDFNKQS
+739 DYQTDFNKQA

-772 DKRLFN
+772 DKRLLN

-800 DNKVRPLL
+800 DNKARPLL

-847 NTPLFDPKD
+847 NTPLFDPKN
-856 RDNNE
+856 RENSE
-861 KISYLIRQNFNG
+861 KISYVIRQNFNG
-873 EQVSIPEHLTP
+873 EQVNIPEHLTP

-909 AQSKVEIETQWDLVQ
+909 AQSKVEIETKWDLVKLDEVAEIISGGTPDTQNPNFWDGDICWATLVDTKSKYLYDTSKKISQ
-924 LNKVAQIIRGVTYPK
+924 LGLEKSSAKLLPINTVIFSSRASIGEVSIAKVATSTNQGFKNFIC
-939 DVVIADDNGH
+939 DDS
-949 VILTADNVTLDGRF
+949 
-963 EIVKKIFLDK
+963 KIHYEYLYEVLKFYA
-973 QFIISDEKKLN
+973 
-984 KNDILMCFSSGSKN
+984 KNIE
-998 HLGKLALIHQDT
+998 HL
-1010 NCYAGG
+1010 AGG
-1016 FMGILRCYENLYPL
+1016 MTFKEVSKTSIANF
-1030 YLYTIL
+1030 
-1036 NYKMRNHV
+1036 
-1044 RNLGSGSN
+1044 
-1052 IINLSSLLGELK
+1052 K
-1064 IPLPPLDIQQKIVQ
+1064 IPLPPLEIQQKIVE
-1078 ECEVVDQS
+1078 ECEAVDKS

-1274 ALEAQ
+1274 ALEMQ
-1279 IAQAQKVIDDAPQ
+1279 IAQAQQVIDAAPQ

>member
-21 LDNLK
+21 LDSLK
-26 NLLLFL
+26 DLLLFL
-32 NFTQHQNVFTKKF
+32 NFTQHQSVFTKEF
-45 SSGDHSLS
+45 TSGDHSLS

-82 ENFVVLECV
+82 ENFVVFECV

-111 LGHGASGGRADVLV
+111 LGHGASGGRADILV

-148 WKDTLEDGGQLFSY
+148 WKETLEDGGQLFSY

-175 ASQWNETDKKI
+175 ASQWNETDQKI

-312 YWKGMAYDS
+312 YWKGIAYDS

-452 FIVSGL
+452 FIVSAL

-463 LQKKSEPLKVIDYA
+463 LQQHSEPLKVIDYA

-526 ASFMYGRNEVKI
+526 ASFMYGRNEVNI
-538 IDADALISHEEIK
+538 IDADALISHENIK

-584 SLVNNPSNNNIQ
+584 NLVNNPSNNNIQ

-670 RPEQAVQFR
+670 RPEQAVQFK
-679 NRVDDFFAEWENE
+679 NRVNNFFADWENE
-692 KASSG
+692 KASGG

-705 VEKYCQYTKIDFVL
+705 VEKYCQHTKIDFAL
-719 YETLLKGELN
+719 YETLLKGKLN

-739 DYQNDFNKQS
+739 DYQTDFNKQA

-772 DKRLFN
+772 DKRLLN

-790 FMLTQYNAVV
+790 FMLTQYNAEV
-800 DNKVRPLL
+800 DNKARPLL

-847 NTPLFDPKD
+847 NTPLFDPKN
-856 RDNNE
+856 RENSE
-861 KISYLIRQNFNG
+861 KISYVIRQNFNG
-873 EQVSIPEHLTP
+873 EQVNIPEHLTP

-909 AQSKVEIETQWDLVQ
+909 AQSKVEIETKWDLVKLDEVAEIISGGTPDTQNPNFWDGDICWATLVDTKSKYLYDTSKKISQ
-924 LNKVAQIIRGVTYPK
+924 LGLEKSSAKLLPINTVIFSSRASIGEVSIAKVATSTNQGFKNFICDDSKIHYEYLYEVLKFYAKII
-939 DVVIADDNGH
+939 
-949 VILTADNVTLDGRF
+949 
-963 EIVKKIFLDK
+963 E
-973 QFIISDEKKLN
+973 
-984 KNDILMCFSSGSKN
+984 
-998 HLGKLALIHQDT
+998 HL
-1010 NCYAGG
+1010 AGG
-1016 FMGILRCYENLYPL
+1016 MTFKEVSKTSIANF
-1030 YLYTIL
+1030 
-1036 NYKMRNHV
+1036 
-1044 RNLGSGSN
+1044 
-1052 IINLSSLLGELK
+1052 K

-1078 ECEVVDQS
+1078 ECE
-1086 SDKSQ
+1086 
-1091 DDILDIR
+1091 
-1098 KNISNILDHTV
+1098 TV
-1109 SQYENT
+1109 
-1115 KLSDLAVFN
+1115 DLALQGAESQIDVLKN
-1124 PSKSEIRELDDDL
+1124 QIRELIDSLNTMPMQKLETLADNWDFKRKPITSNQRKAGIYPYYGASGIVDYVDSFILDDTVLLISEDGANLKSRVTPIAFTASGKIWVNNHAHILKFSNINTHKIVEYYLNHIDL
-1137 VVSFVEMASVS
+1137 LEYITGMAQPKLSQV
-1148 NNGFIEKTVDKPL
+1148 N
-1161 KEVRKGS
+1161 
-1168 YTYFAENDII
+1168 
-1178 LAKITPCMENGKC
+1178 M
-1191 ALATGLTNRI
+1191 NRI
-1201 GMGSSEFHVIRAN
+1201 MI
-1214 DKVNNKFLFLLLNR
+1214 
-1228 DSVRKVAEQ
+1228 
-1237 NMTGSSGHR
+1237 
-1246 RVPITFYESL
+1246 
-1256 QVPVPP
+1256 PVPP

-1269 VQQIE
+1269 VEQIE
-1274 ALEAQ
+1274 ALEMQ
-1279 IAQAQKVIDDAPQ
+1279 IAQAQKVIDDAPA

>member
-21 LDNLK
+21 LGNLK
-26 NLLLFL
+26 DLLLFL

-45 SSGDHSLS
+45 SSGDHSLL

-111 LGHGASGGRADVLV
+111 LGHGASGGRADILV

-312 YWKGMAYDS
+312 YWKGIAYDS

-452 FIVSGL
+452 FIVSAL

-526 ASFMYGRNEVKI
+526 ASFMYGRNEVQI
-538 IDADALISHEEIK
+538 IDADALISHEDIK

-584 SLVNNPSNNNIQ
+584 DLVNNPSNNNIQ

-679 NRVDDFFAEWENE
+679 NRVNNFFADWKNE

-697 GAYQDIKV
+697 GAYLDTKV
-705 VEKYCQYTKIDFVL
+705 VEKYCQHTQIDFAL

-729 ADLLAIDIFK
+729 ADLLAVEIFK
-739 DYQNDFNKQS
+739 DYQADFNKQA

-757 KQFKAKTEADQQAEL
+757 KQFKAKTETEQQAEL
-772 DKRLFN
+772 DKRLLQ

-790 FMLTQYNAVV
+790 FMLTQYNAMV
-800 DNKVRPLL
+800 DNKARALL

-847 NTPLFDPKD
+847 NTPLFDPKN
-856 RDNNE
+856 RENSE
-861 KISYLIRQNFNG
+861 KISYVIRQNFNG
-873 EQVSIPEHLTP
+873 EQVNIPEHLTP

-909 AQSKVEIETQWDLVQ
+909 AQSKVEIETKWDLVK
-924 LNKVAQIIRGVTYPK
+924 LEE
-939 DVVIADDNGH
+939 IA
-949 VILTADNVTLDGRF
+949 V
-963 EIVKKIFLDK
+963 VKK
-973 QFIISDEKKLN
+973 
-984 KNDILMCFSSGSKN
+984 
-998 HLGKLALIHQDT
+998 GKSITQKDT
-1010 NCYAGG
+1010 TEGVIKVVAGG
-1016 FMGILRCYENLYPL
+1016 IDYAYLHGESNREANVITISASGANAGYVNFWKEPIFASDCTTVQADTEQKALYIYNVLKAFESYIYAMARGSAQP
-1030 YLYTIL
+1030 
-1036 NYKMRNHV
+1036 HV
-1044 RNLGSGSN
+1044 YPTDVANF
-1052 IINLSSLLGELK
+1052 K

-1078 ECEVVDQS
+1078 ECDAV
-1086 SDKSQ
+1086 
-1091 DDILDIR
+1091 
-1098 KNISNILDHTV
+1098 
-1109 SQYENT
+1109 
-1115 KLSDLAVFN
+1115 DLAVN
-1124 PSKSEIRELDDDL
+1124 TESQKVATANQEIAEIILKVKANATHKLKIAQLLSLEYGKSLPEQKRVAGE
-1137 VVSFVEMASVS
+1137 VPVMGS
-1148 NNGFIEKTVDKPL
+1148 NGISGYHNESLCDGPAVIVG
-1161 KEVRKGS
+1161 RKGS
-1168 YTYFAENDII
+1168 AGKVTYIERSCFPIDTTFYVKPVIESNMKFIYYLLNSLELEKSIVGIGVPGINRNDIYQLEI
-1178 LAKITPCMENGKC
+1178 PNI
-1191 ALATGLTNRI
+1191 
-1201 GMGSSEFHVIRAN
+1201 S
-1214 DKVNNKFLFLLLNR
+1214 
-1228 DSVRKVAEQ
+1228 
-1237 NMTGSSGHR
+1237 
-1246 RVPITFYESL
+1246 
-1256 QVPVPP
+1256 

-1274 ALEAQ
+1274 VLEAQ
-1279 IAQAQKVIDDAPQ
+1279 IAQAQKLIDDAPQ

>member
-1 MGVIFTRLV
+1 
-10 TYVSIWWSYMN
+10 MN
-21 LDNLK
+21 LDSLK
-26 NLLLFL
+26 DLLLFL
-32 NFTQHQNVFTKKF
+32 NFTQHQSVFTKEF
-45 SSGDHSLS
+45 TSGDHSLS

-82 ENFVVLECV
+82 ENFVVFECV

-111 LGHGASGGRADVLV
+111 LGHGASGGRADILV

-148 WKDTLEDGGQLFSY
+148 WKETLEDGGQLFSY

-175 ASQWNETDKKI
+175 ASQWNETDQKI

-312 YWKGMAYDS
+312 YWKGIAYDS

-452 FIVSGL
+452 FIVSAL

-463 LQKKSEPLKVIDYA
+463 LQQHSEPLKVIDYA

-526 ASFMYGRNEVKI
+526 ASFMYGRNEVNI
-538 IDADALISHEEIK
+538 IDADALISHENIK

-584 SLVNNPSNNNIQ
+584 NLVNNPSNNNIQ
-596 CFFLERAQQLLA
+596 CFFLERAQHLLA

-679 NRVDDFFAEWENE
+679 NRVNNFFADWENE

-697 GAYQDIKV
+697 GAYLDTKV
-705 VEKYCQYTKIDFVL
+705 VEKYCQHTQIDFAL
-719 YETLLKGELN
+719 YETLLRGELN
-729 ADLLAIDIFK
+729 TDLLAVEIFK
-739 DYQNDFNKQS
+739 DYQTDFNKQA

-772 DKRLFN
+772 DKRLLN

-790 FMLTQYNAVV
+790 FMLTQYNAEV
-800 DNKVRPLL
+800 DNKARPLL

-847 NTPLFDPKD
+847 NTPLFDPKN
-856 RDNNE
+856 RENSE
-861 KISYLIRQNFNG
+861 KISYVIRQNFNG
-873 EQVSIPEHLTP
+873 EQVNIPEHLTP

-909 AQSKVEIETQWDLVQ
+909 AQSKVEIETKWDLVK
-924 LNKVAQIIRGVTYPK
+924 LG
-939 DVVIADDNGH
+939 DVCHVLIGGTPSRAVHKYFNG
-949 VILTADNVTLDGRF
+949 
-963 EIVKKIFLDK
+963 
-973 QFIISDEKKLN
+973 
-984 KNDILMCFSSGSKN
+984 
-998 HLGKLALIHQDT
+998 
-1010 NCYAGG
+1010 
-1016 FMGILRCYENLYPL
+1016 ENLWVSISEMQGNTIFDTKEKITDEAIQNSNVKLIPKGTTL
-1030 YLYTIL
+1030 LSFKLSIGKTAIAGKDLYTNEAIAGLVPKNENVIDTFLFHLFSAQLL
-1036 NYKMRNHV
+1036 NLDTGNNAIGK
-1044 RNLGSGSN
+1044 
-1052 IINLSSLLGELK
+1052 SLNSKFLREELK
-1064 IPLPPLDIQQKIVQ
+1064 IPLPPLEVQKKIVQ
-1078 ECEVVDQS
+1078 ECE
-1086 SDKSQ
+1086 
-1091 DDILDIR
+1091 
-1098 KNISNILDHTV
+1098 TV
-1109 SQYENT
+1109 
-1115 KLSDLAVFN
+1115 DLALQGAESQIDVLKN
-1124 PSKSEIRELDDDL
+1124 QIRELIDSLNTMPMQKLETLADNWDFKRKPITSNQRKAGIYPYYGASGIVDYVDSFILDDTVLLISEDGANLKSRVTPIAFTASGKIWVNNHAHILKFSNINTHKIVEYYLNHIDL
-1137 VVSFVEMASVS
+1137 LEYITGMAQPKLSQV
-1148 NNGFIEKTVDKPL
+1148 N
-1161 KEVRKGS
+1161 
-1168 YTYFAENDII
+1168 
-1178 LAKITPCMENGKC
+1178 M
-1191 ALATGLTNRI
+1191 NRI
-1201 GMGSSEFHVIRAN
+1201 MI
-1214 DKVNNKFLFLLLNR
+1214 
-1228 DSVRKVAEQ
+1228 
-1237 NMTGSSGHR
+1237 
-1246 RVPITFYESL
+1246 
-1256 QVPVPP
+1256 PVPP

-1269 VQQIE
+1269 VEQIE

-1279 IAQAQKVIDDAPQ
+1279 IAQAQKVIDDAPA

>member
-1 MGVIFTRLV
+1 
-10 TYVSIWWSYMN
+10 MN
-21 LDNLK
+21 QDNLK
-26 NLLLFL
+26 DLLLFL
-32 NFTQHQNVFTKKF
+32 NFTQHQNVFIKKF
-45 SSGDHSLS
+45 SFGDYSLS
-53 IDFEKKQIIYPEAYG
+53 IDFENKTINYPEDYG
-68 LKVNERQTCNFSSN
+68 LKVNERQTCNFASN
-82 ENFVVLECV
+82 ENFVVFECV

-111 LGHGASGGRADVLV
+111 LGHGASGGRADIMV

-162 VEQEKSVEFVCLY
+162 VEQEKSVEFICLY
-175 ASQWNETDKKI
+175 ASQWNERDKKV

-200 ILKDLPDA
+200 ILKDLPEA
-208 LNYSN
+208 LHYSN

-221 KVWKDTY
+221 KAWKETY

-256 DTQPINSMNIKG
+256 DTQPINSLNIKG

-337 QQFLQQDIVYVSQD
+337 QQFLQQDIIYVSQD

-452 FIVSGL
+452 FIVSAL

-463 LQKKSEPLKVIDYA
+463 LQQHSEPLKVIDYA

-526 ASFMYGRNEVKI
+526 ASFMYGRNEINI
-538 IDADALISHEEIK
+538 IDADALISHENIK

-584 SLVNNPSNNNIQ
+584 NLVNNPSNNNIQ
-596 CFFLERAQQLLA
+596 CFFLERAQHLLA

-637 QHFDFLSI
+637 QYFDFLSI

-670 RPEQAVQFR
+670 RPEQAVQFK
-679 NRVDDFFAEWENE
+679 NRVNNFFADWDSE
-692 KASSG
+692 KVSSG
-697 GAYQDIKV
+697 GAYLDIKV
-705 VEKYCQYTKIDFVL
+705 VEKYCQHIQVDFAL
-719 YETLLKGELN
+719 YESLLKGELN
-729 ADLLAIDIFK
+729 HDLLAVEFFK
-739 DYQNDFNKQS
+739 DYKTDFYKRT

-757 KQFKAKTEADQQAEL
+757 KQFKAKSELQQQAEL
-772 DKRLFN
+772 DARLLS
-778 YLTNIEKDKLYY
+778 YLTEIEKDKLYY
-790 FMLTQYNAVV
+790 FMLTQYNASLEH
-800 DNKVRPLL
+800 KARPLL

-837 YLGGDTVFDI
+837 YIGGETVFDI
-847 NTPLFDPKD
+847 NTPLFDPKN
-856 RDNNE
+856 RDNSD
-861 KISYLIRQNFNG
+861 KISYVIRQNFNG
-873 EQVSIPEHLTP
+873 EQLTIPEHLTP
-884 FVSQVYLHDV
+884 FVTQVYLHDV
-894 LDFSRKEFNKAFNLS
+894 LDFSRKDFNKAFNLS
-909 AQSKVEIETQWDLVQ
+909 AQSKVEIETRWDSVRILQ
-924 LNKVAQIIRGVTYPK
+924 LLCKIGGSQ
-939 DVVIADDNGH
+939 
-949 VILTADNVTLDGRF
+949 
-963 EIVKKIFLDK
+963 KKIQNTEILLEGSIPVVTQEKGNLIAGFVNDVEPIQDLPLIVFGDHSCTFK
-973 QFIISDEKKLN
+973 YVDFPFVRGADGTQLLKVDPNIIDPKY
-984 KNDILMCFSSGSKN
+984 F
-998 HLGKLALIHQDT
+998 
-1010 NCYAGG
+1010 Y
-1016 FMGILRCYENLYPL
+1016 Y
-1030 YLYTIL
+1030 IL
-1036 NYKMRNHV
+1036 NVIKIRNSDKYERHFKY
-1044 RNLGSGSN
+1044 LA
-1052 IINLSSLLGELK
+1052 EEK
-1064 IPLPPLDIQQKIVQ
+1064 IPLPPLEVQQKIVQ
-1078 ECEVVDQS
+1078 ECE
-1086 SDKSQ
+1086 
-1091 DDILDIR
+1091 
-1098 KNISNILDHTV
+1098 TV
-1109 SQYENT
+1109 
-1115 KLSDLAVFN
+1115 DLALQGAESQIDVLKN
-1124 PSKSEIRELDDDL
+1124 QIRELIDSLNTMPMQKLETLADNWDFKRKPITSNQRKAGIYPYYGASGIVDYVDSFILDDTVLLISEDGANLKSRVTPIAFTASGKIWVNNHAHILKFSNINTHKIVEYYLNHIDL
-1137 VVSFVEMASVS
+1137 LEYITGMAQPKLSQV
-1148 NNGFIEKTVDKPL
+1148 N
-1161 KEVRKGS
+1161 
-1168 YTYFAENDII
+1168 
-1178 LAKITPCMENGKC
+1178 M
-1191 ALATGLTNRI
+1191 NRI
-1201 GMGSSEFHVIRAN
+1201 MI
-1214 DKVNNKFLFLLLNR
+1214 
-1228 DSVRKVAEQ
+1228 
-1237 NMTGSSGHR
+1237 
-1246 RVPITFYESL
+1246 
-1256 QVPVPP
+1256 PVPP

-1269 VQQIE
+1269 VEQIE

>member
-26 NLLLFL
+26 DLLLFL

-256 DTQPINSMNIKG
+256 DTKPINSMDIKG
-268 KYHEFRTILR
+268 KYHDFRTILR

-300 VDETQNP
+300 VDEIQNP

-312 YWKGMAYDS
+312 YWKGIAYDS

-351 DIDGAFWAI
+351 DIDSAFWAI

-452 FIVSGL
+452 FIVSAL

-492 KLLKPIKDIDEPNS
+492 KLLTPIKDIDQPNS

-670 RPEQAVQFR
+670 RPEQAIQFR
-679 NRVDDFFAEWENE
+679 NRVNNFFADWENE
-692 KASSG
+692 KASGG

-705 VEKYCQYTKIDFVL
+705 VEKYCQHTQIDFAL

-729 ADLLAIDIFK
+729 ADLLTVEIFK
-739 DYQNDFNKQS
+739 DYQADFNNQQ
-749 EIVNLKKQ
+749 EIKKLKIA
-757 KQFKAKTEADQQAEL
+757 KQFKAKKVEEQKAEL
-772 DKRLFN
+772 DKRLLN
-778 YLTNIEKDKLYY
+778 YLVGIEKDKLYY

-800 DNKVRPLL
+800 DNKARALL

-847 NTPLFDPKD
+847 NTPLFDPKN
-856 RDNNE
+856 RENSE
-861 KISYLIRQNFNG
+861 KICYVIRQNFNG
-873 EQVSIPEHLTP
+873 EQISIPEDLTP
-884 FVSQVYLHDV
+884 FVSQVYLHDM

-909 AQSKVEIETQWDLVQ
+909 AQSKVEIETQWELKKLGSLCVVKGGKRLPKGENFSEIKTDY
-924 LNKVAQIIRGVTYPK
+924 IYIRVTDFENQTVNTENLKYISEENYLK
-939 DVVIADDNGH
+939 LKNYVITPQDIYISIAGTIGLIGAIPTSLRNA
-949 VILTADNVTLDGRF
+949 ILTENAAKLILNED
-963 EIVKKIFLDK
+963 IVLKKYLI
-973 QFIISDEKKLN
+973 EVLN
-984 KNDILMCFSSGSKN
+984 QNIVQDQIKGKVGGIGVP
-998 HLGKLALIHQDT
+998 KLALYQI
-1010 NCYAGG
+1010 
-1016 FMGILRCYENLYPL
+1016 E
-1030 YLYTIL
+1030 
-1036 NYKMRNHV
+1036 
-1044 RNLGSGSN
+1044 
-1052 IINLSSLLGELK
+1052 SLE

-1078 ECEVVDQS
+1078 ECEAV
-1086 SDKSQ
+1086 
-1091 DDILDIR
+1091 
-1098 KNISNILDHTV
+1098 
-1109 SQYENT
+1109 
-1115 KLSDLAVFN
+1115 DLAVTTSTSNIHSYQLQLEALFN
-1124 PSKSEIRELDDDL
+1124 HDNNDQQGIKLKDALSLKAGKFIKASEIQDTFSEGLYPCYGGNNLRGYVDRFNHEGDYCLVGRQGALCGNVTYAQGKFYATEHAL
-1137 VVSFVEMASVS
+1137 VVTPLIEMNSKWLFYYLVKMNLNQYATGVAQPGLSVS
-1148 NNGFIEKTVDKPL
+1148 NLDSIV
-1161 KEVRKGS
+1161 
-1168 YTYFAENDII
+1168 
-1178 LAKITPCMENGKC
+1178 
-1191 ALATGLTNRI
+1191 
-1201 GMGSSEFHVIRAN
+1201 
-1214 DKVNNKFLFLLLNR
+1214 LN
-1228 DSVRKVAEQ
+1228 
-1237 NMTGSSGHR
+1237 
-1246 RVPITFYESL
+1246 
-1256 QVPVPP
+1256 VPP

-1279 IAQAQKVIDDAPQ
+1279 IAQAQQMIDDAPQ

>member
-1 MGVIFTRLV
+1 
-10 TYVSIWWSYMN
+10 MN
-21 LDNLK
+21 LDSLK
-26 NLLLFL
+26 DLLLFL
-32 NFTQHQNVFTKKF
+32 NFTQYQNVFTKKF
-45 SSGDHSLS
+45 TSGDHSLS
-53 IDFEKKQIIYPEAYG
+53 IDFEKREIVYPEAFG

-82 ENFVVLECV
+82 ENFVVFECV

-130 QPFLIIECKTF
+130 VPFLIIECKTF

-175 ASQWNETDKKI
+175 ASKWNETDQKI

-452 FIVSGL
+452 FIVSAL
-458 PLESM
+458 PLETM

-506 YYAQTYGIEK
+506 YYSQTYGIEK

-526 ASFMYGRNEVKI
+526 ASFMYGRNEVQI
-538 IDADALISHEEIK
+538 IDADALISHEDIK

-566 EDFLQTIDEV
+566 EDFLQNIDEV
-576 EREKFKLF
+576 ERKKFKLF
-584 SLVNNPSNNNIQ
+584 NLVNNPSNNNIQ

-637 QHFDFLSI
+637 QYFDFLSI

-679 NRVDDFFAEWENE
+679 NRVNNFFADWENE
-692 KASSG
+692 KSSNG
-697 GAYQDIKV
+697 GVYQDIKV
-705 VEKYCQYTKIDFVL
+705 VEKYCQHTQIDFFL
-719 YETLLKGELN
+719 YETLLKGEFN
-729 ADLLAIDIFK
+729 ANLLTVEIFK
-739 DYQNDFNKQS
+739 DYQTDFNKQS

-757 KQFKAKTEADQQAEL
+757 KQFKSKTEAEQQAEL
-772 DKRLFN
+772 DKRLLN
-778 YLTNIEKDKLYY
+778 YLIDIEKDKLYY

-800 DNKVRPLL
+800 DNKARPLL

-856 RDNNE
+856 RDNSE

-873 EQVSIPEHLTP
+873 EQININGILTS
-884 FVSQVYLHDV
+884 FVSQVYLQDV
-894 LDFSRKEFNKAFNLS
+894 LDFSRKDFTKVFNLS
-909 AQSKVEIETQWDLVQ
+909 ATSKIEIETKWKLVKIPDIADIN
-924 LNKVAQIIRGVTYPK
+924 LKTTNPENEFGTEKFIYLDISSVENGTGIINFDNFIAPQDAPSRARRCVKENDVLLATVRPNLKAFAVLKKLPPHNILASTGFAVLTPK
-939 DVVIADDNGH
+939 DN
-949 VILTADNVTLDGRF
+949 IL
-963 EIVKKIFLDK
+963 
-973 QFIISDEKKLN
+973 SDYLYECL
-984 KNDILMCFSSGSKN
+984 
-998 HLGKLALIHQDT
+998 HQDFMVNQMIAVMGKGQYPSINEVDIT
-1010 NCYAGG
+1010 N
-1016 FMGILRCYENLYPL
+1016 F
-1030 YLYTIL
+1030 
-1036 NYKMRNHV
+1036 
-1044 RNLGSGSN
+1044 
-1052 IINLSSLLGELK
+1052 K
-1064 IPLPPLDIQQKIVQ
+1064 IPLPPLDIQQKIVE
-1078 ECEVVDQS
+1078 ECCIIEKDLNVAY
-1086 SDKSQ
+1086 KEIELYENE
-1091 DDILDIR
+1091 ILNIVNDLRNSYSPSKLTQYIEIISGGTP
-1098 KNISNILDHTV
+1098 KTNISEYWNGDIPWLSVADFSSVRRFVSTSEKFITKLGLENSNTRYLNKGDLIISARGTVGALAELEVPMTFNQSCYGLRPKENIL
-1109 SQYENT
+1109 SGYLFYMLKAEIEQL
-1115 KLSDLAVFN
+1115 K
-1124 PSKSEIRELDDDL
+1124 SK
-1137 VVSFVEMASVS
+1137 
-1148 NNGFIEKTVDKPL
+1148 
-1161 KEVRKGS
+1161 
-1168 YTYFAENDII
+1168 
-1178 LAKITPCMENGKC
+1178 
-1191 ALATGLTNRI
+1191 ATGMTF
-1201 GMGSSEFHVIRAN
+1201 GSIVKDTF
-1214 DKVNNKFLFLLLNR
+1214 
-1228 DSVRKVAEQ
+1228 DSINISVA
-1237 NMTGSSGHR
+1237 
-1246 RVPITFYESL
+1246 PINVQKDAL
-1256 QVPVPP
+1256 
-1262 LAEQEKI
+1262 EKI
-1269 VQQIE
+1269 E
-1274 ALEAQ
+1274 DLEIKILNAEEK
-1279 IAQAQKVIDDAPQ
+1279 IQKAPYT
-1292 QKQAILQKY
+1292 KQLILQKY

>member
-1 MGVIFTRLV
+1 MLNIFRYKEQVFGFHFARLV
-10 TYVSIWWSYMN
+10 TNVSVWWSYMN
-21 LDNLK
+21 QDNLK
-26 NLLLFL
+26 DLLLFL
-32 NFTQHQNVFTKKF
+32 NFTQHQKVFTKKF
-45 SSGDHSLS
+45 SSGDYSLS
-53 IDFEKKQIIYPEAYG
+53 IDFNEKQIRYPKE
-68 LKVNERQTCNFSSN
+68 LKINERQTCNFSSN
-82 ENFVVLECV
+82 ENFVVFECV

-111 LGHGASGGRADVLV
+111 LGHGASGGRADILV

-130 QPFLIIECKTF
+130 VPFLIIECKTY
-141 DREFNKA
+141 DREFNRA
-148 WKDTLEDGGQLFSY
+148 WKDTHEDGGQLFSY

-175 ASQWNETDKKI
+175 ASQWNEKDRKI

-213 AKNVKERF
+213 AQNVRERF
-221 KVWKDTY
+221 RVWKETY
-228 QLEATEKGIFED
+228 QLEYTEKGIFED

-452 FIVSGL
+452 FIVSAL

-463 LQKKSEPLKVIDYA
+463 LKKHSEPLKVIDYA

-492 KLLKPIKDIDEPNS
+492 KLLKPIKDIDEPNA

-526 ASFMYGRNEVKI
+526 ASFMYGRNEVQI
-538 IDADALISHEEIK
+538 IDADALISHKEIQ
-551 PESFDVLVAN
+551 PESFDVLIAN

-584 SLVNNPSNNNIQ
+584 NLVNNPSNNNIQ

-645 VELGSQTFGKT
+645 VDLGNQTFGKT

-670 RPEQAVQFR
+670 RPEQAIQFK
-679 NRVDDFFAEWENE
+679 NRVNNFFDDWETE
-692 KASSG
+692 KVSAG
-697 GAYQDIKV
+697 GAYLDIKV
-705 VEKYCQYTKIDFVL
+705 VETYCQHTQIDFAL
-719 YETLLKGELN
+719 YETLLRGELN
-729 ADLLAIDIFK
+729 TDLLAVEIFK
-739 DYQNDFNKQS
+739 DYQADFYKQA

-757 KQFKAKTEADQQAEL
+757 KQFKAKLEAEQQAEL
-772 DKRLFN
+772 DKRLLQ
-778 YLTNIEKDKLYY
+778 YLTKIEKDKLYY
-790 FMLTQYNAVV
+790 FILTQYNAVV
-800 DNKVRPLL
+800 DNKARPLL

-837 YLGGDTVFDI
+837 YIGGETVFDI
-847 NTPLFDPKD
+847 VTPLFDPKN
-856 RDNNE
+856 RDNGD
-861 KISYLIRQNFNG
+861 KISYVIRQNFNG
-873 EQVSIPEHLTP
+873 DQVSIPEHLTP
-884 FVSQVYLHDV
+884 FVAQVYLHDV

-909 AQSKVEIETQWDLVQ
+909 AQSKIEIETKWDLVK
-924 LNKVAQIIRGVTYPK
+924 LEDVA
-939 DVVIADDNGH
+939 
-949 VILTADNVTLDGRF
+949 
-963 EIVKKIFLDK
+963 IVKK
-973 QFIISDEKKLN
+973 
-984 KNDILMCFSSGSKN
+984 
-998 HLGKLALIHQDT
+998 GKSITQKDT
-1010 NCYAGG
+1010 TDGTVKVIAGG
-1016 FMGILRCYENLYPL
+1016 LDYAYLHGESNREANVITISASGANAGYVNFWREPIFASDCTTVQAETEQKTLYIYNVLKVFESYIYAMARGSAQP
-1030 YLYTIL
+1030 
-1036 NYKMRNHV
+1036 HV
-1044 RNLGSGSN
+1044 YPSDIANF
-1052 IINLSSLLGELK
+1052 K
-1064 IPLPPLDIQQKIVQ
+1064 IPLPPLEIQQKIVE
-1078 ECEVVDQS
+1078 ECEAVDNQREQAQS
-1086 SDKSQ
+1086 LIAQLENNISSIIQNVSGDRIKIGSLYSYSKMRIQADLLNADTYVGVDNLLPNTKGKKPSEFVPNSGTVTQYGIGDVLLSNIRPYLKKIWLADIVGGASNDVLVLKRQSENISEKYFFYNLKQDQFFEYSMLGKKGVKMPRGDKNQ
-1091 DDILDIR
+1091 ILDYRI
-1098 KNISNILDHTV
+1098 
-1109 SQYENT
+1109 
-1115 KLSDLAVFN
+1115 
-1124 PSKSEIRELDDDL
+1124 
-1137 VVSFVEMASVS
+1137 
-1148 NNGFIEKTVDKPL
+1148 PL
-1161 KEVRKGS
+1161 
-1168 YTYFAENDII
+1168 
-1178 LAKITPCMENGKC
+1178 
-1191 ALATGLTNRI
+1191 
-1201 GMGSSEFHVIRAN
+1201 
-1214 DKVNNKFLFLLLNR
+1214 
-1228 DSVRKVAEQ
+1228 
-1237 NMTGSSGHR
+1237 
-1246 RVPITFYESL
+1246 
-1256 QVPVPP
+1256 PP

-1274 ALEAQ
+1274 ALEVQ